1 MRIRLTLRRDPAEAK
16 DLAVTVDGL
25 ATVAD
30 IAVELWTAD
39 PERRGT
45 PAPPNLTLSIDEAFV
60 AGGMKGNVL
69 NRSDNLLE
77 SGLRPGSVVSLTQV
91 SEQFAVPGANR
102 GPAAAT
108 LRILTGP
115 DVGQEFSLP
124 TGTSYIGRGRDVD
137 IRLSDPMTSKRHA
150 RITVG
155 ETVEI
160 VDTNSANGLIMDGL
174 PVTRATLNSSD
185 TLMLG
190 DTTVAVVSLSRN
202 QAAAP
207 TSPLVDFNRS
217 PRVVPRFET
226 PKRVLPAGPKR
237 PDNHPFPFI
246 MLIAPL
252 MMGTVLWIATQNAMS
267 AMFMAMMPLFI
278 VGHYVDQRMR
288 SKRERKEQLKQ
299 FRESMAAF
307 RRDITELQ
315 HVERSVRL
323 QEAPSVSDTVD
334 SIYKLGPLL
343 WTHRPEHGG
352 FLGIRF
358 GLGTLPSRVP
368 LEEPGSNDT
377 EPEFMQEIQ
386 DCIKQFQIIE
396 GVPVVS
402 QLRSAGSFGLAGAR
416 GLVDDVARGVVLQAV
431 GLHSPAEVVVTAITS
446 AQSKDRWGWLQW
458 LPHVGSG
465 HSPLN
470 GDHLAAGSASGS
482 TLLARLEDLIEQREA
497 AAKTQGPQARSAIEA
512 DKEELPGPV
521 LPSVLV
527 IVEDD
532 APVDRGRLTR
542 LVERGPDSGVHV
554 MWVATS
560 VQSLPAACRDFM
572 VVDGDHGT
580 TTGQVRLGRH
590 TYPVSCESLDAELAQ
605 QLARMLS
612 PVVDVGKPVDDES
625 DLPRAVSYA
634 TLIGK
639 DFMDNP
645 QAVADRWK
653 ENNSV
658 RATAVPN
665 RKDNGTLRA
674 LVGSKGVEPLYLDLK
689 NEGPHALVGG
699 TTGAGKSEFLQSWV
713 MGMAAAYS
721 PDRVSFLFVDY
732 KGGAAFADC
741 LHLPHTVG
749 LVTDLSPH
757 LVRRA
762 LTSLRAELHYREHL
776 LNRKKAKDLLGLQ
789 READP
794 EAPPYLIIIVDEFAA
809 LATEVPE
816 FVDGV
821 VDVAAR
827 GRSLGLHLIL
837 ATQRPA
843 GVIKESLRANTNL
856 RVALRMADEDDA
868 TDILGVPTAAYF
880 DPSIPGRGA
889 AKTGPGRIQG
899 FQTGYAGGWTTEK
912 PQRPQIDIVE
922 MAFGSGASWEPPA
935 PENPVKEE
943 PAGPND
949 IARMTA
955 NIIKAADVLAIEAPR
970 KPWLNELA
978 TTYDFSKLPNPRT
991 DERLLL
997 GVADDPAH
1005 QDQPTVFYEPDR
1017 DGNMAIYG
1025 TGGSG
1030 KSAALRGI
1038 AIAAAVTPRGGPVH
1052 VYGIDCGSSGLKML
1066 DELPHVGEVI
1076 SGDDVERVGRLLRW
1090 LRDIADDRSARFAE
1104 VRASTIVEY
1113 RKLSGRPDEKR
1124 IFVLVDG
1131 MSAFRET
1138 YEFSRLSALW
1148 DIFLQLATDG
1158 RPLGIHLVVAGDRP
1172 NSVPASL
1179 LASIQRRLVLRLS
1192 SEDDYMSVDVAKDV
1206 LSKTSPP
1213 GRGLLGNNEV
1223 QLAVLGGNSNL
1234 ALQAREVH
1242 KLAQAMLRQGVEK
1255 APQIERLPD
1264 QVDLDILPAGRPD
1277 TPVIGVDDETLQPA
1291 EILAKGPLLLAGP
1304 PGAGRTVALVTMA
1317 YALRRS
1323 NPNTELVYIGSR
1335 RSAVASL
1342 RVWNRSLVGVDDV
1355 QEALD
1360 DLTEYS
1366 AGNPGSLAI
1375 FIEGLTEF
1383 TDTMAESGLGRLV
1396 TASIKA
1402 DQWVVGESETSTWS
1416 SAWSLAQPFK
1426 SGRRGLLMNPG
1437 DIEGDSLLN
1446 TSLGRISTD
1455 FIPGRG
1461 YIVGRGKVRKLQV
1474 ALPPED
1480 RAYGEPALS
1489 GAGAAGI

>member
-30 IAVELWTAD
+30 VATQLWAAD
-39 PERRGT
+39 PARRGT
-45 PAPPNLTLSIDEAFV
+45 QPPSNLSLRIEEAFAA
-60 AGGMKGNVL
+60 AGLNGSVL
-69 NRSDNLLE
+69 TREDSLLE
-77 SGLRPGSVVSLTQV
+77 SGLRPGSIISLTQV

-108 LRILTGP
+108 LRVLSGP
-115 DVGQEFSLP
+115 DAGREFPLP
-124 TGTSYIGRGRDVD
+124 SGTSYIGRDRDADV
-137 IRLSDPMTSKRHA
+137 RLADPLTSKRHA

-160 VDTNSANGLIMDGL
+160 VDTNSANGLLMDGL

-185 TLMLG
+185 TVTLG
-190 DTTVAVVSLSRN
+190 DTTVSVVSLGGS
-202 QAAAP
+202 QGAAP
-207 TSPLVDFNRS
+207 SSPLIEFNRS
-217 PRVVPRFET
+217 PRVVPRFE
-226 PKRVLPAGPKR
+226 PHKRTLPAGPKR
-237 PDNHPFPFI
+237 QEHHPFPYI
-246 MLIAPL
+246 MLVAPL
-252 MMGTVLWIATQNAMS
+252 MMGAVLFAVTQNMMS
-267 AMFMAMMPLFI
+267 VIFVLMMPLFV
-278 VGHYVDQRMR
+278 VGHYVDQKMQSR
-288 SKRERKEQLKQ
+288 RERKEQLKS
-299 FRESMAAF
+299 FRAAMAAF
-307 RRDITELQ
+307 REDITALQ
-315 HVERSVRL
+315 QVERSVRL

-334 SIYKLGPLL
+334 SIYNLGPLL

-352 FLGIRF
+352 FLGLRF
-358 GLGTLPSRVP
+358 GLGTAPSRIQF
-368 LEEPGSNDT
+368 EEPHSNET
-377 EPEFMQEIQ
+377 EPEFMAEIQ
-386 DCIKQFQIIE
+386 QCIAQFASIE

-416 GLVDDVARGVVLQAV
+416 GLVDDVARGMVLQLV
-431 GLHSPAEVVVTAITS
+431 GLHSPAEVVLTAITS
-446 AQSKDRWGWLQW
+446 AQSRDRWEWLQW
-458 LPHVGSG
+458 LPQAGSG
-465 HSPLN
+465 HSPLS
-470 GDHLAAGSASGS
+470 GDHLAAGPAGG
-482 TLLARLEDLIEQREA
+482 TALLAKLEDLIDQREA
-497 AAKTQGPQARSAIEA
+497 GAQSPRPALRPGIAAGLGQGDAEVPGPQ
-512 DKEELPGPV
+512 LPT
-521 LPSVLV
+521 VLV
-527 IVEDD
+527 VVEDD

-542 LVERGPDSGVHV
+542 VLERGPDAGVHV
-554 MWVATS
+554 IWVAAS
-560 VQSLPAACRDFM
+560 VQQLPAACRDFM
-572 VVDGDHGT
+572 AVDGEHGT

-590 TYPVSCESLDAELAQ
+590 TFPVSCESLDAGLAA
-605 QLARMLS
+605 QLARMLA
-612 PVVDVGKPVDDES
+612 PVVDVGKPLEDDS

-639 DFMDNP
+639 DFLDNP
-645 QAVADRWK
+645 QAVADRWS

-658 RATAVPN
+658 HRSAKPN
-665 RKDNGTLRA
+665 RKDNGSLRA
-674 LVGSKGVEPLYLDLK
+674 LVGSKGIEPFYLDLK

-762 LTSLRAELHYREHL
+762 LTSLRAELHHREKL
-776 LNRKKAKDLLGLQ
+776 LNRKKAKDLLELQ
-789 READP
+789 RQADP
-794 EAPPYLIIIVDEFAA
+794 DAPPYLVIIVDEFAA

-868 TDILGVPTAAYF
+868 VDILGVPTAAYF

-912 PQRPQIDIVE
+912 PQRPQIDVVE
-922 MAFGSGASWEPPA
+922 MAFGSGAAWAAPA
-935 PENPVKEE
+935 DAVPEQEQ

-955 NIIKAADVLAIEAPR
+955 NILKAADVLGIEPPR
-970 KPWLNELA
+970 KPWLDELA
-978 TTYDFSKLPNPRT
+978 TTYDFSRLPNPRT

-997 GVADDPAH
+997 GVADDPAR
-1005 QDQPTVFYEPDR
+1005 QDQPTVLYEPDR

-1038 AIAAAVTPRGGPVH
+1038 AIAAAVTPRGGPVN
-1052 VYGIDCGSSGLKML
+1052 VYGIDCGSSGLNML
-1066 DELPHVGEVI
+1066 AALPHVGEII

-1090 LRDIADDRSARFAE
+1090 LRDLADDRSARYAD

-1113 RKLSGRPDEKR
+1113 RRLANMPDEKR

-1138 YEFSRLSALW
+1138 YEYSKLSALW

-1158 RPLGIHLVVAGDRP
+1158 RPLGIHLVVTGDRP
-1172 NSVPASL
+1172 NAVPPSL

-1192 SEDDYMSVDVAKDV
+1192 SEEDYLSIDVPRDV
-1206 LSKTSPP
+1206 LGAGSPP
-1213 GRGLLGNNEV
+1213 GRGLLDGLEV

-1234 ALQAREVH
+1234 AVQAREVH
-1242 KLAQAMLRQGVEK
+1242 KLREAMLRQGVER

-1264 QVDLDILPAGRPD
+1264 SVDLDLLPAGSPD
-1277 TPVIGVDDETLQPA
+1277 LPVIGVDDDTLQPA

-1304 PGAGRTVALVTMA
+1304 PGSGRTVALVTLA
-1317 YALRRS
+1317 HALRRS
-1323 NPNTELVYIGSR
+1323 NPGVELIYLGSR
-1335 RSAVASL
+1335 RSAAASL
-1342 RVWNRSLVGVDDV
+1342 KLWDRSLVGADDV
-1355 QEALD
+1355 EEALD
-1360 DLTEYS
+1360 ELVDYAT
-1366 AGNPGSLAI
+1366 GTPGKLAI

-1383 TDTMAESGLGRLV
+1383 TDTLAESGLLRLV

-1402 DQWVVGESETSTWS
+1402 DQWVVGESESSTWS

-1426 SGRRGLLMNPG
+1426 SGRRGLLLNPG
-1437 DIEGDSLLN
+1437 DIEGDSLLS
-1446 TSLGRISTD
+1446 TSLGRISGD
-1455 FIPGRG
+1455 FLPGRG

-1474 ALPPED
+1474 ALPPEN
-1480 RAYGEPALS
+1480 RS
-1489 GAGAAGI
+1489 

>member
-1 MRIRLTLRRDPAEAK
+1 MRIRLTLRREPAETK

-30 IAVELWTAD
+30 IATQLWVAD
-39 PERRGT
+39 PDRKGSA
-45 PAPPNLTLSIDEAFV
+45 APENLSLRIDEAFV
-60 AGGMKGNVL
+60 GGGIRGNVL
-69 NRSDNLLE
+69 TRTDNLLE
-77 SGLRPGSVVSLTQV
+77 SGLRPGSVISLAEV
-91 SEQFAVPGANR
+91 SEHFDAPGANR

-108 LRILTGP
+108 LRILSGP

-124 TGTSYIGRGRDVD
+124 SGTSYIGRDRDVD
-137 IRLSDPMTSKRHA
+137 IRLSDPLTSKRHA

-155 ETVEI
+155 ESVEI
-160 VDTNSANGLIMDGL
+160 VDTNSANGLLMDGL

-185 TLMLG
+185 TVTLG
-190 DTTVAVVSLSRN
+190 ETTVTVVPLGHHH
-202 QAAAP
+202 AAAP

-217 PRVVPRFET
+217 PRVVPRFDA
-226 PKRVLPAGPKR
+226 PKRVPPAGPKR
-237 PDNHPFPFI
+237 PDHQAFPYI
-246 MLIAPL
+246 MLMAPL
-252 MMGTVLWIATQNAMS
+252 LMGGIMFAVTRNMLSVIFMM
-267 AMFMAMMPLFI
+267 MMPLFI
-278 VGHYVDQRMR
+278 VGHYVDQKVQSRR
-288 SKRERKEQLKQ
+288 KQKEQLKQ

-307 RRDITELQ
+307 REDITELQ
-315 HVERSVRL
+315 LVERAVRL

-343 WTHRPEHGG
+343 WTHRPEHLG
-352 FLGIRF
+352 FLGLRF
-358 GLGTLPSRVP
+358 GLGTGPSRIMF
-368 LEEPGSNDT
+368 EEPSSNDT
-377 EPEFMQEIQ
+377 EAEYMREIQ
-386 DCIKQFQIIE
+386 DCLKQFRDIE

-402 QLRSAGSFGLAGAR
+402 QLRTSGAFGVAGAR
-416 GLVDDVARGVVLQAV
+416 GLVDDVARGMVLQFV
-431 GLHSPAEVVVTAITS
+431 GLHSPAEAVVTAVTS
-446 AQSKDRWGWLQW
+446 AQSRQRWDWLQW

-465 HSPLN
+465 HSPLP

-482 TLLARLEDLIEQREA
+482 SLLARLEDLLDAREA
-497 AAKTQGPQARSAIEA
+497 LAKRDAPQPRGVIDPAKHEVPA
-512 DKEELPGPV
+512 PV
-521 LPSVLV
+521 LPAVLV

-542 LVERGPDSGVHV
+542 LAERGPDSGVHV
-554 MWVATS
+554 MWVATDI
-560 VQSLPAACRDFM
+560 QALPAACRDFM
-572 VVDGDHGT
+572 VVDGENGT

-590 TYPVSCESLDAELAQ
+590 TYPVSCESLDAELAA
-605 QLARMLS
+605 QLARMLA
-612 PVVDVGKPVDDES
+612 PVVDVGKPVTDDS

-639 DFMDNP
+639 DFLDNP
-645 QAVADRWK
+645 QAVAERWE

-658 RATAVPN
+658 HASAVPN

-674 LVGSKGVEPLYLDLK
+674 LVGSKGIEPLYLDLK

-741 LHLPHTVG
+741 LNLPHTVG
-749 LVTDLSPH
+749 LVTDLSQH

-762 LTSLRAELHYREHL
+762 LTSLRAELRYREHL
-776 LNRKKAKDLLGLQ
+776 LNRKKAKDLLALQ

-837 ATQRPA
+837 ATQRPS
-843 GVIKESLRANTNL
+843 GVIKDSLRANTNL

-868 TDILGVPTAAYF
+868 TDILGVPDAAYF

-899 FQTGYAGGWTTEK
+899 FQTGYAGGWTTDK

-922 MAFGSGASWEPPA
+922 MAFGSGQSWEAPA
-935 PENPVKEE
+935 PKKPVKEA

-949 IARMTA
+949 IARMTT
-955 NIIKAADVLAIEAPR
+955 NIVRAAESLAIRPPR
-970 KPWLNELA
+970 KPWLDELA

-997 GVADDPAH
+997 GVADHPTR
-1005 QDQPTVFYEPDR
+1005 QDQPTVFYEPDK
-1017 DGNMAIYG
+1017 DGNMAIFG

-1052 VYGIDCGSSGLKML
+1052 IYGIDCGSSGLKML
-1066 DELPHVGEVI
+1066 DELPHVGEI
-1076 SGDDVERVGRLLRW
+1076 IDGDDVERVGRLLRL
-1090 LRDIADDRSARFAE
+1090 LRDIADERSARFAD

-1113 RKLSGRPDEKR
+1113 RNLASRPDEKR
-1124 IFVLVDG
+1124 IFVLLDG

-1138 YEFSRLSALW
+1138 YEYSRLSALW

-1158 RPLGIHLVVAGDRP
+1158 RPLGIHLVITGDRP

-1192 SEDDYMSVDVAKDV
+1192 SEDDYMSMDVPKDV
-1206 LSKTSPP
+1206 LSASSPP
-1213 GRGLLGNNEV
+1213 GRGLLDGLEV

-1242 KLAQAMLRQGVEK
+1242 KLSQAMLRQGLDQ
-1255 APQIERLPD
+1255 APRIQRLPD
-1264 QVDLDILPAGRPD
+1264 QVDLDLLPAGSPD
-1277 TPVIGVDDETLQPA
+1277 LPVIGVDDETLQPA
-1291 EILAKGPLLLAGP
+1291 EIVAKGPLLLAGP
-1304 PGAGRTVALVTMA
+1304 PGAGRTVALVSLA

-1323 NPNTELVYIGSR
+1323 NPDTELIYIGSR

-1342 RVWNRSLVGVDDV
+1342 PLWNRSVVGP
-1355 QEALD
+1355 D
-1360 DLTEYS
+1360 DLSEVVEDLVEHS
-1366 AGNPGSLAI
+1366 SGNPGQVAI

-1383 TDTMAESGLGRLV
+1383 TDTVAESGISQLV
-1396 TASIKA
+1396 TASVKA
-1402 DQWVVGESETSTWS
+1402 DQWVIGESETSTWS
-1416 SAWSLAQPFK
+1416 SAWSLSQPFK

-1437 DIEGDSLLN
+1437 DIEGDSLLS
-1446 TSLGRISTD
+1446 TSLGRVSPE

-1461 YIVGRGKVRKLQV
+1461 YIVGRGKARKLQV
-1474 ALPPED
+1474 ALPPENRD
-1480 RAYGEPALS
+1480 
-1489 GAGAAGI
+1489 

>member
-16 DLAVTVDGL
+16 DLAVTVDGR

-30 IAVELWTAD
+30 IATELWTAD
-39 PERRGT
+39 PARRQE
-45 PAPPNLTLSIDEAFV
+45 PAPPNLSLRIDEAFV
-60 AGGMKGNVL
+60 AGGMRGIVL
-69 NRSDNLLE
+69 DRADNLLE

-91 SEQFAVPGANR
+91 SDQFGNPNDAGPAADR

-108 LRILTGP
+108 LRIVSGP
-115 DVGQEFSLP
+115 DVGREFSLP
-124 TGTSYIGRGRDVD
+124 SGTSYIGRDRNVDV
-137 IRLSDPMTSKRHA
+137 RLTDPLTSKRHA

-155 ETVEI
+155 EGIEI
-160 VDTNSANGLIMDGL
+160 VDTNSANGLQMDGL

-185 TLMLG
+185 TITLG
-190 DTTVAVVSLSRN
+190 DTGLTVVPLARSG
-202 QAAAP
+202 AAAP

-217 PRVVPRFET
+217 PRVVPRFA
-226 PKRVLPAGPKR
+226 PGKRVPPAGPKR
-237 PDNHPFPFI
+237 QDHHPFPYI

-252 MMGTVLWIATQNAMS
+252 MMGAVLFAVTQSLLSML
-267 AMFMAMMPLFI
+267 FMLMMPLFI
-278 VGHYVDQRMR
+278 VGHYVDQKLQN
-288 SKRERKEQLKQ
+288 KRERKEQLKQ
-299 FRESMAAF
+299 FREAMAAF
-307 RRDITELQ
+307 RQDTTELQ
-315 HVERSVRL
+315 RVERAVRL

-343 WTHRPEHGG
+343 WTHRPEHSG
-352 FLGIRF
+352 FLALRF
-358 GLGTLPSRVP
+358 GLGTVPSRIP
-368 LEEPGSNDT
+368 FEEPNIAET
-377 EPEFMQEIQ
+377 ETEYRREIE
-386 DCIKQFQIIE
+386 DCLDQFRQIE

-402 QLRSAGSFGLAGAR
+402 QLRSAGSFGLAGPR
-416 GLVDDVARGVVLQAV
+416 GLVDDVARGVVLQLV
-431 GLHSPAEVVVTAITS
+431 GLHSPAEVAVAAITS
-446 AQSKDRWGWLQW
+446 ARSRERWNWLQW
-458 LPHVGSG
+458 LPHVGSS
-465 HSPLN
+465 HSPLG
-470 GDHLAAGSASGS
+470 GDHLAAGSAGGTS
-482 TLLARLEDLIEQREA
+482 LLARIEDLVELREA
-497 AAKTQGPQARSAIEA
+497 AMRSQGPAQGPAQRAGVLEETA
-512 DKEELPGPV
+512 DVPPPV

-542 LVERGPDSGVHV
+542 LVERGPDTGVHV
-554 MWVATS
+554 LWVAAG
-560 VQSLPAACRDFM
+560 VESLPAACRDFM
-572 VVDGDHGT
+572 AVDGEHGT

-590 TYPVSCESLDAELAQ
+590 TYPVSCESLDAELAG

-612 PVVDVGKPVDDES
+612 PVVDAGKPLEDDS
-625 DLPRAVSYA
+625 NLPRAVSYA
-634 TLIGK
+634 ALVGK
-639 DFMDNP
+639 DFLDNP
-645 QAVADRWK
+645 EAVAERWQ

-658 RATAVPN
+658 RSTAVAN
-665 RKDNGTLRA
+665 RKDNGSLRA
-674 LVGSKGVEPLYLDLK
+674 LVGSKGVEPLHLDLK

-713 MGMAAAYS
+713 MGMATAYS

-741 LHLPHTVG
+741 VNLPHTVG

-776 LNRKKAKDLLGLQ
+776 LNRKKAKDLLALQ

-794 EAPPYLIIIVDEFAA
+794 EAPPYLVIVVDEFAA

-868 TDILGVPTAAYF
+868 TDILGVPDAAYF

-889 AKTGPGRIQG
+889 AKTGPGRVQG
-899 FQTGYAGGWTTEK
+899 FQTGYAGGWTTER

-922 MAFGSGASWEPPA
+922 MAFGSGPAWETPA
-935 PENPVKEE
+935 PDTAVQEE

-955 NIIKAADVLAIEAPR
+955 NVIAAADLLAIEPPR
-970 KPWLNELA
+970 KPWLNQLA
-978 TTYDFSKLPNPRT
+978 TTYDFSLLPNPRT

-1005 QDQPTVFYEPDR
+1005 QDQPTVFYAPDK

-1052 VYGIDCGSSGLKML
+1052 VYGIDCGSAGLKML
-1066 DELPHVGEVI
+1066 EELPHVGGI
-1076 SGDDVERVGRLLRW
+1076 IDGDDVERVGRLLRW
-1090 LRDIADDRSARFAE
+1090 LRDLAEDRASRFAE
-1104 VRASTIVEY
+1104 VRASTIGEY
-1113 RKLSGRPDEKR
+1113 RKLAGLPDEKR

-1131 MSAFRET
+1131 MSAFREA
-1138 YEFSRLSALW
+1138 YEYSKLSGLW
-1148 DIFLQLATDG
+1148 DLFLQLATDG
-1158 RPLGIHLVVAGDRP
+1158 RPLGIHLVVTGDRP
-1172 NSVPASL
+1172 NSVPTSL

-1192 SEDDYMSVDVAKDV
+1192 AEDDYLTMDVPKDV
-1206 LSKTSPP
+1206 LVQASPP
-1213 GRGLLGNNEV
+1213 GRGLLGGHEV

-1242 KLAQAMLRQGVEK
+1242 KLSEAMLRQGVER
-1255 APQIERLPD
+1255 APRIERLPE
-1264 QVDLDILPAGRPD
+1264 QIDLDILPAGLPD
-1277 TPVIGVDDETLQPA
+1277 LPVIGVDDETLQPA
-1291 EILAKGPLLLAGP
+1291 TLMAKGPLLLAGP

-1323 NPNTELVYIGSR
+1323 NPDTELVYLAAR
-1335 RSAVASL
+1335 KSAVASL
-1342 RVWNRSLVGVDDV
+1342 PVWDRSLVGADDV
-1355 QEALD
+1355 EEAVEALTD
-1360 DLTEYS
+1360 HAS
-1366 AGNPGSLAI
+1366 ANPGKVAI

-1383 TDTMAESGLGRLV
+1383 TDTLAESGIERLV
-1396 TASIKA
+1396 AASIKA

-1426 SGRRGLLMNPG
+1426 SGRRGLLINPG
-1437 DIEGDSLLN
+1437 DIDGDSLLN
-1446 TSLGRISTD
+1446 TSLGRVGAD

-1461 YIVGRGKVRKLQV
+1461 YTVGRGKVRKLQI
-1474 ALPPED
+1474 ALPPEN
-1480 RAYGEPALS
+1480 RQ
-1489 GAGAAGI
+1489 

>member
-1 MRIRLTLRRDPAEAK
+1 MRIRLTLRRDPADAK

-30 IAVELWTAD
+30 IATELWTAD
-39 PERRGT
+39 PGRRGE
-45 PAPPNLTLSIDEAFV
+45 PAPHNLSLRIDEAFV
-60 AGGMKGNVL
+60 AGGMRGIVL
-69 NRSDNLLE
+69 NRTDNLLE

-91 SEQFAVPGANR
+91 SEQFGVPGAGSGPAAGR

-108 LRILTGP
+108 LRILSGP
-115 DVGQEFSLP
+115 DVGREFSLP
-124 TGTSYIGRGRDVD
+124 SGTSYIGRDRDVD
-137 IRLSDPMTSKRHA
+137 VRLTDPLTSKRHA

-155 ETVEI
+155 ESVEI
-160 VDTNSANGLIMDGL
+160 VDTNSANGLQMDGL

-185 TLMLG
+185 TVTLG
-190 DTTVAVVSLSRN
+190 DTELTVVPLARSG
-202 QAAAP
+202 AAAP

-217 PRVVPRFET
+217 PRVVPRFN
-226 PKRVLPAGPKR
+226 PSKRVPPAGPKR
-237 PDNHPFPFI
+237 QEHHAFPYI

-252 MMGTVLWIATQNAMS
+252 MMGAVLFAVTQSLISML
-267 AMFMAMMPLFI
+267 FMLMMPLFI
-278 VGHYVDQRMR
+278 VGHYVDQKLQA
-288 SKRERKEQLKQ
+288 KRERKEQLKE

-307 RRDITELQ
+307 RLDTTELQ
-315 HVERSVRL
+315 RVERAVRL

-343 WTHRPEHGG
+343 WTHRPEHQG
-352 FLGIRF
+352 FLGLRF
-358 GLGTLPSRVP
+358 GLGTVPSRVP
-368 LEEPGSNDT
+368 FEEPNFSET
-377 EPEFMQEIQ
+377 ETEYRREVE
-386 DCIKQFQIIE
+386 DCLAQFREIE

-402 QLRSAGSFGLAGAR
+402 QLRSSGSFGLAGSR
-416 GLVDDVARGVVLQAV
+416 GLVDDVARGMVVQLV
-431 GLHSPAEVVVTAITS
+431 GLHSPAEVAVAAITS
-446 AQSKDRWGWLQW
+446 TRSRERWNWLQW
-458 LPHVGSG
+458 LPHVGSS
-465 HSPLN
+465 HSPLA

-482 TLLARLEDLIEQREA
+482 GLLARLEDLLDLREA
-497 AAKTQGPQARSAIEA
+497 ALQSSGPAHRPGIHGETA
-512 DKEELPGPV
+512 DVPAPV

-527 IVEDD
+527 IIEDD

-554 MWVATS
+554 LWVAAG
-560 VQSLPAACRDFM
+560 VEALPAACRDFM
-572 VVDGDHGT
+572 AVDGEHGT

-590 TYPVSCESLDAELAQ
+590 TYPVSCESLDADLAG

-612 PVVDVGKPVDDES
+612 PVVDAGKPLEDDS
-625 DLPRAVSYA
+625 NLPRAVSYA
-634 TLIGK
+634 ALIGK
-639 DFMDNP
+639 DFLDNP
-645 QAVADRWK
+645 QAVAERWQ

-658 RATAVPN
+658 RTTAVAN
-665 RKDNGTLRA
+665 RKDNGSLRA
-674 LVGSKGVEPLYLDLK
+674 LVGSKGIEPLYLDLK

-713 MGMAAAYS
+713 MGMATAYS

-762 LTSLRAELHYREHL
+762 LTSLRAELHYRERL
-776 LNRKKAKDLLGLQ
+776 LNRKKAKDLLALQ

-794 EAPPYLIIIVDEFAA
+794 DAPPYLVIVVDEFAA

-868 TDILGVPTAAYF
+868 TDILGVPDAAYF

-899 FQTGYAGGWTTEK
+899 FQTGYAGGWTTER

-922 MAFGSGASWEPPA
+922 MAFGSGPAWATPA
-935 PENPVKEE
+935 PESPVRDE
-943 PAGPND
+943 PSGPND

-955 NIIKAADVLAIEAPR
+955 NVIRAADLLAIRPPR

-978 TTYDFSKLPNPRT
+978 MTYDFSLLPNPRT

-997 GVADDPAH
+997 GVADDPAR
-1005 QDQPTVFYEPDR
+1005 QDQPTVFYEPDK

-1052 VYGIDCGSSGLKML
+1052 IYGIDCGSAGLKML
-1066 DELPHVGEVI
+1066 DELPHVGEI
-1076 SGDDVERVGRLLRW
+1076 IDGDDVERVGRLLRW
-1090 LRDIADDRSARFAE
+1090 LRDLAEDRSARFAE

-1113 RKLSGRPDEKR
+1113 RRLAAMPDEKR

-1138 YEFSRLSALW
+1138 YEYSRLSALW
-1148 DIFLQLATDG
+1148 DLFLQLATDG
-1158 RPLGIHLVVAGDRP
+1158 RPLGIHLVVTGDRP
-1172 NSVPASL
+1172 NSVPPSL

-1192 SEDDYMSVDVAKDV
+1192 SEDDYMTMDVPKDV
-1206 LSKTSPP
+1206 LGKASPP
-1213 GRGLLGNNEV
+1213 GRGLLGSHEV

-1242 KLAQAMLRQGVEK
+1242 KLSEAMLRQGVEK
-1255 APQIERLPD
+1255 APQIERLPE
-1264 QVDLDILPAGRPD
+1264 QVDLDVLPAGRPD
-1277 TPVIGVDDETLQPA
+1277 LPVIGVDDETLQPA
-1291 EILAKGPLLLAGP
+1291 AIMARGPLLLAGP
-1304 PGAGRTVALVTMA
+1304 PGAGRTVALVTLA

-1323 NPNTELVYIGSR
+1323 NPGTELVYIASR
-1335 RSAVASL
+1335 KSAVASL
-1342 RVWNRSLVGVDDV
+1342 PVWDRSLVGPDDV
-1355 QEALD
+1355 EEAVEALTD
-1360 DLTEYS
+1360 HSS
-1366 AGNPGSLAI
+1366 ANPGKLAI

-1383 TDTMAESGLGRLV
+1383 TGTLAESGVERLV
-1396 TASIKA
+1396 AASIKA

-1426 SGRRGLLMNPG
+1426 SGRRGLLINPG

-1446 TSLGRISTD
+1446 TSLGRVSTD

-1461 YIVGRGKVRKLQV
+1461 YIVGRGKVRKLQI
-1474 ALPPED
+1474 ALPPES
-1480 RAYGEPALS
+1480 RK
-1489 GAGAAGI
+1489 

>member
-1 MRIRLTLRRDPAEAK
+1 MRIRLTLRRDPAETK

-25 ATVAD
+25 ATVSD
-30 IAVELWTAD
+30 IATQLWAAD
-39 PERRGT
+39 PDRKGT
-45 PAPPNLTLSIDEAFV
+45 PAPDNLSLRIDEAFV
-60 AGGMKGNVL
+60 AGGMRGNVL
-69 NRSDNLLE
+69 TRTDNLLE

-91 SEQFAVPGANR
+91 SEHFDVPGASR

-108 LRILTGP
+108 LRVLSGP

-124 TGTSYIGRGRDVD
+124 SGTSYIGRDRDVD
-137 IRLSDPMTSKRHA
+137 VRLSDPLTSKRHA

-155 ETVEI
+155 ESIEI
-160 VDTNSANGLIMDGL
+160 VDTNSANGLLMDGL

-185 TLMLG
+185 TVTLG
-190 DTTVAVVSLSRN
+190 ETTVTVVPLGRN
-202 QAAAP
+202 HAAAP

-217 PRVVPRFET
+217 PRVVPRFDA
-226 PKRVLPAGPKR
+226 PKRVPPAGPKR
-237 PDNHPFPFI
+237 PDPHPFPYI
-246 MLIAPL
+246 MLVAPL
-252 MMGTVLWIATQNAMS
+252 VMGAVLFALTRNVIS
-267 AMFMAMMPLFI
+267 VVFMAMMPLFI
-278 VGHYVDQRMR
+278 VGHYVDQRMQSR
-288 SKRERKEQLKQ
+288 RQQKEQLKQ
-299 FRESMAAF
+299 FRASMAAF
-307 RRDITELQ
+307 RQDITELQ
-315 HVERSVRL
+315 HVERAVRL

-343 WTHRPEHGG
+343 WTHRPEHNG
-352 FLGIRF
+352 FLGLRF
-358 GLGTLPSRVP
+358 GLGTAPSRIIF
-368 LEEPGSNDT
+368 EEPSNNDT
-377 EPEFMQEIQ
+377 EVEYMREIQ
-386 DCIKQFQIIE
+386 DCLKQFKDIE

-402 QLRSAGSFGLAGAR
+402 QLRTAGSFGVAGAR
-416 GLVDDVARGVVLQAV
+416 GLVDDVARGMVLQLV
-431 GLHSPAEVVVTAITS
+431 GLHSPAEAVVTAITS
-446 AQSKDRWGWLQW
+446 AQSRERWNWLQW

-465 HSPLN
+465 HSPLS

-482 TLLARLEDLIEQREA
+482 SLLARLEDLLDAREA
-497 AAKTQGPQARSAIEA
+497 AAGRSGPDLRPGLDP
-512 DKEELPGPV
+512 DKMEIPEPMLPA
-521 LPSVLV
+521 VLV

-542 LVERGPDSGVHV
+542 LAERGPDSGVHV
-554 MWVATS
+554 MWVATDI
-560 VQSLPAACRDFM
+560 QSLPAACRDFM

-590 TYPVSCESLDAELAQ
+590 TYPVSCESLDADLAG

-612 PVVDVGKPVDDES
+612 PVVDVGKPISDDS

-639 DFMDNP
+639 DFLDNP
-645 QAVADRWK
+645 QAVAERWT

-658 RATAVPN
+658 HATAVAN

-741 LHLPHTVG
+741 LQLPHTVG
-749 LVTDLSPH
+749 LVTDLSQH

-762 LTSLRAELHYREHL
+762 LTSLRAELHHREHL
-776 LNRKKAKDLLGLQ
+776 LNRKKAKDLLALQ

-794 EAPPYLIIIVDEFAA
+794 DAPPYLIIIVDEFAA

-843 GVIKESLRANTNL
+843 GVIKDSLRANTNL

-868 TDILGVPTAAYF
+868 SDILGVPDAAYF
-880 DPSIPGRGA
+880 DPAIPGRGA

-922 MAFGSGASWEPPA
+922 MAFGSGPAWDLPA
-935 PENPVKEE
+935 PEKPVRED

-955 NIIKAADVLAIEAPR
+955 NIVKAAESLAIRPPR
-970 KPWLNELA
+970 KPWLDELA
-978 TTYDFSKLPNPRT
+978 KTYDFSRLPNPRT

-997 GVADDPAH
+997 GVADDPAR
-1005 QDQPTVFYEPDR
+1005 QDQPTVFYEPDK

-1066 DELPHVGEVI
+1066 EQLPHVGEVI
-1076 SGDDVERVGRLLRW
+1076 SGDDVERVGRLLRL
-1090 LRDIADDRSARFAE
+1090 LRDIADERSARFAE
-1104 VRASTIVEY
+1104 VRAATIVEY
-1113 RKLSGRPDEKR
+1113 RKLAGRPDEKR

-1138 YEFSRLSALW
+1138 YEYSRLSALW

-1158 RPLGIHLVVAGDRP
+1158 RPLGIHLIVTGDRP
-1172 NSVPASL
+1172 NAVPTSL

-1192 SEDDYMSVDVAKDV
+1192 SEDDYLSMDVPRDV
-1206 LSKTSPP
+1206 LSSTSPP
-1213 GRGLLGNNEV
+1213 GRGLLGGYEV
-1223 QLAVLGGNSNL
+1223 QLAVLGGDSNL

-1242 KLAQAMLRQGVEK
+1242 KLSEAMLRQGLDR
-1255 APQIERLPD
+1255 APRIQRLPE
-1264 QVDLDILPAGRPD
+1264 QVDLDVLPAGSPD
-1277 TPVIGVDDETLQPA
+1277 LPVIGVDDETLQPA
-1291 EILAKGPLLLAGP
+1291 EIMAKGPLLLSGP
-1304 PGAGRTVALVTMA
+1304 PGSGRTVALVTLA

-1323 NPNTELVYIGSR
+1323 NPDTELVYIGSR

-1342 RVWNRSLVGVDDV
+1342 PIWNRSVVG
-1355 QEALD
+1355 AD
-1360 DLTEYS
+1360 DLAAVMEDLVEHS
-1366 AGNPGSLAI
+1366 SGNPGKLAI

-1383 TDTMAESGLGRLV
+1383 TDTVAESGVSQLV

-1402 DQWVVGESETSTWS
+1402 DQWVIGESETSTWS
-1416 SAWSLAQPFK
+1416 SAWSLSQPFK
-1426 SGRRGLLMNPG
+1426 SGRRGLLVNPG

-1446 TSLGRISTD
+1446 TSIGRVSPE

-1461 YIVGRGKVRKLQV
+1461 YIVGRGKARKLQI
-1474 ALPPED
+1474 ALPPENRD
-1480 RAYGEPALS
+1480 
-1489 GAGAAGI
+1489 

>member
-1 MRIRLTLRRDPAEAK
+1 MRIRLTLRRDPAAAK

-30 IAVELWTAD
+30 IATQLWAAD
-39 PERRGT
+39 PARRGT
-45 PAPPNLTLSIDEAFV
+45 LPPSTLSLSIEEAFA
-60 AGGMKGNVL
+60 AGGMKGTVL
-69 NRSDNLLE
+69 DRRDNLLE
-77 SGLRPGSVVSLTQV
+77 SGLRPGSIVSLTQV
-91 SEQFAVPGANR
+91 SEQFGTPGANR

-108 LRILTGP
+108 LRVLSGP
-115 DVGQEFSLP
+115 DVGREFSLP
-124 TGTSYIGRGRDVD
+124 SGTSYIGRDRDVD
-137 IRLSDPMTSKRHA
+137 LRLTDPLTSKRHA

-160 VDTNSANGLIMDGL
+160 VDTNSANGLLMDGL

-185 TLMLG
+185 TVTLG
-190 DTTVAVVSLSRN
+190 DTTVSVVSLGTGHSS
-202 QAAAP
+202 AP
-207 TSPLVDFNRS
+207 SSPLIDFNRS
-217 PRVVPRFET
+217 PRVVPRFE
-226 PKRVLPAGPKR
+226 PQKRMLPAGPKR
-237 PDNHPFPFI
+237 QEPHAFPYI
-246 MLIAPL
+246 MLLAPL
-252 MMGTVLWIATQNAMS
+252 MMGGILFAVTQNVLS
-267 AMFMAMMPLFI
+267 VVFMMMMPLFI
-278 VGHYVDQRMR
+278 VGHYVDQLLQT
-288 SKRERKEQLKQ
+288 KRETKIQLKQ

-307 RRDITELQ
+307 RQDITRLQ
-315 HVERSVRL
+315 NVERSVRL

-334 SIYKLGPLL
+334 SIYQLGPLL
-343 WTHRPEHGG
+343 WTHRPEHTG
-352 FLGIRF
+352 FLGLRF
-358 GLGTLPSRVP
+358 GLGTSPSRI
-368 LEEPGSNDT
+368 LFEEPNSNDT
-377 EPEFMQEIQ
+377 EAQYMQEIQ
-386 DCIKQFQIIE
+386 ECMAQFRDVE

-402 QLRSAGSFGLAGAR
+402 QLRSAGSFGLAGSR
-416 GLVDDVARGVVLQAV
+416 GLVDDVARGMILQLV
-431 GLHSPAEVVVTAITS
+431 GLHSPAEVVLTAITS
-446 AQSKDRWGWLQW
+446 AQSKERWGWLQW

-465 HSPLN
+465 HSPLA
-470 GDHLAAGSASGS
+470 GDHLAAGPAGGSA
-482 TLLARLEDLIEQREA
+482 LLSRIEDLIETREA
-497 AAKTQGPQARSAIEA
+497 AAQGPRPALRPGVDPLAAEVSAPL
-512 DKEELPGPV
+512 LPT
-521 LPSVLV
+521 VLV

-542 LVERGPDSGVHV
+542 MLERGPDAGVHV
-554 MWVATS
+554 MWVASS
-560 VQSLPAACRDFM
+560 VQQLPAACRDFM
-572 VVDGDHGT
+572 AVDGEHGT

-590 TYPVSCESLDAELAQ
+590 TFPVSCESLDAGLAG

-612 PVVDVGKPVDDES
+612 PVIDVGKPLEDDS

-639 DFMDNP
+639 DFLDSP
-645 QAVADRWK
+645 AAVAERWT

-658 RATAVPN
+658 RASAVPN

-674 LVGSKGVEPLYLDLK
+674 LVGSKGIEPLYLDLK

-741 LHLPHTVG
+741 LQLPHTVG
-749 LVTDLSPH
+749 LVTDLSQH

-762 LTSLRAELHYREHL
+762 LTSLRAELHYRERL
-776 LNRKKAKDLLGLQ
+776 LNRKKAKDLLELQ

-794 EAPPYLIIIVDEFAA
+794 DAPPYLVIIVDEFAA

-868 TDILGVPTAAYF
+868 VDILGVPTAAYF

-912 PQRPQIDIVE
+912 PQRPQIEIVE
-922 MAFGSGASWEPPA
+922 MAFGSGPAWAAPA
-935 PENPVKEE
+935 PGTPVKEE

-955 NIIKAADVLAIEAPR
+955 NIVRAADVLSIEPPR
-970 KPWLNELA
+970 KPWLDELA
-978 TTYDFSKLPNPRT
+978 TSYDFSRLPNPRT

-1017 DGNMAIYG
+1017 DGNMAVYG

-1030 KSAALRGI
+1030 KSAALLGI
-1038 AIAAAVTPRGGPVH
+1038 AIAAAITPRGGPVN
-1052 VYGIDCGSSGLKML
+1052 VYGIDCGSAGLKML
-1066 DELPHVGEVI
+1066 DELPHVGEII

-1090 LRDIADDRSARFAE
+1090 LRELADDRSARYSE

-1113 RKLSGRPDEKR
+1113 RTLADRPAEKR

-1131 MSAFRET
+1131 MSAFREA
-1138 YEFSRLSALW
+1138 YEYSRLSALW

-1158 RPLGIHLVVAGDRP
+1158 RPLGIHLVVSGDRP

-1192 SEDDYMSVDVAKDV
+1192 SEDDYLSMDVPKDV
-1206 LSKTSPP
+1206 LGAASPP
-1213 GRGLLGNNEV
+1213 GRGLLGNLEV

-1234 ALQAREVH
+1234 AVQAREVH
-1242 KLAQAMLRQGVEK
+1242 KLSEAMLRQGVER

-1264 QVDLDILPAGRPD
+1264 QIDLEILPAGGPD
-1277 TPVIGVDDETLQPA
+1277 LPVIGVDDETLQPA

-1304 PGAGRTVALVTMA
+1304 PGSGRTVALVTLA

-1323 NPNTELVYIGSR
+1323 NPGVELIYVGSR
-1335 RSAVASL
+1335 RSAAATL
-1342 RVWNRSLVGVDDV
+1342 KIWDRSVVGADDV
-1355 QEALD
+1355 EEAIDELVD
-1360 DLTEYS
+1360 YS
-1366 AGNPGSLAI
+1366 TGTPGKLAI

-1383 TDTMAESGLGRLV
+1383 TDTGAESGIERLV

-1402 DQWVVGESETSTWS
+1402 EQWVVGESETSTWS
-1416 SAWSLAQPFK
+1416 SAWSLGQPFK
-1426 SGRRGLLMNPG
+1426 SGRRGLLLNPG
-1437 DIEGDSLLN
+1437 DIDGDSLLS
-1446 TSLGRISTD
+1446 TPLGRISTE

-1461 YIVGRGKVRKLQV
+1461 YIVGRGKVRKLQI
-1474 ALPPED
+1474 ALPPGN
-1480 RAYGEPALS
+1480 RN
-1489 GAGAAGI
+1489 

>member
-1 MRIRLTLRRDPAEAK
+1 
-16 DLAVTVDGL
+16 
-25 ATVAD
+25 
-30 IAVELWTAD
+30 
-39 PERRGT
+39 
-45 PAPPNLTLSIDEAFV
+45 
-60 AGGMKGNVL
+60 
-69 NRSDNLLE
+69 
-77 SGLRPGSVVSLTQV
+77 
-91 SEQFAVPGANR
+91 
-102 GPAAAT
+102 
-108 LRILTGP
+108 
-115 DVGQEFSLP
+115 
-124 TGTSYIGRGRDVD
+124 
-137 IRLSDPMTSKRHA
+137 
-150 RITVG
+150 
-155 ETVEI
+155 
-160 VDTNSANGLIMDGL
+160 
-174 PVTRATLNSSD
+174 
-185 TLMLG
+185 
-190 DTTVAVVSLSRN
+190 
-202 QAAAP
+202 
-207 TSPLVDFNRS
+207 
-217 PRVVPRFET
+217 
-226 PKRVLPAGPKR
+226 
-237 PDNHPFPFI
+237 
-246 MLIAPL
+246 
-252 MMGTVLWIATQNAMS
+252 
-267 AMFMAMMPLFI
+267 
-278 VGHYVDQRMR
+278 
-288 SKRERKEQLKQ
+288 
-299 FRESMAAF
+299 
-307 RRDITELQ
+307 
-315 HVERSVRL
+315 
-323 QEAPSVSDTVD
+323 
-334 SIYKLGPLL
+334 
-343 WTHRPEHGG
+343 
-352 FLGIRF
+352 
-358 GLGTLPSRVP
+358 
-368 LEEPGSNDT
+368 
-377 EPEFMQEIQ
+377 
-386 DCIKQFQIIE
+386 
-396 GVPVVS
+396 
-402 QLRSAGSFGLAGAR
+402 
-416 GLVDDVARGVVLQAV
+416 VVL
-431 GLHSPAEVVVTAITS
+431 TAITS
-446 AQSKDRWGWLQW
+446 AQSKERWEWLQW

-465 HSPLN
+465 HSPLS
-470 GDHLAAGSASGS
+470 GDHLAAGPAGGSA
-482 TLLARLEDLIEQREA
+482 LLSRLEDLIDQREA
-497 AAKTQGPQARSAIEA
+497 ASQTPRPALRPGVDPLST
-512 DKEELPGPV
+512 DLPEPL
-521 LPSVLV
+521 LPTVLV
-527 IVEDD
+527 VVEDD

-542 LVERGPDSGVHV
+542 VLERGPDSGVHV

-560 VQSLPAACRDFM
+560 VQQLPAACRDFM
-572 VVDGDHGT
+572 AVDGDHGT

-590 TYPVSCESLDAELAQ
+590 TFPVSCESLDPGLAA

-612 PVVDVGKPVDDES
+612 PVIDVGKPLEDES

-639 DFMDNP
+639 DFLDSP
-645 QAVADRWK
+645 AAVAERWT

-658 RATAVPN
+658 RASAKPN

-674 LVGSKGVEPLYLDLK
+674 LVGSKGIEPLYLDLK

-749 LVTDLSPH
+749 LVTDLSQH

-762 LTSLRAELHYREHL
+762 LTSLRAELHYRERL
-776 LNRKKAKDLLGLQ
+776 LNRKKAKDLLELQ

-868 TDILGVPTAAYF
+868 IDILGVPTAAYF
-880 DPSIPGRGA
+880 DPAIPGRGA

-912 PQRPQIDIVE
+912 PQRPQIEIVE
-922 MAFGSGASWEPPA
+922 MAFGSGPAWAAPA
-935 PENPVKEE
+935 PETPVQEE
-943 PAGPND
+943 AAGPND

-955 NIIKAADVLAIEAPR
+955 NIIRAADVLSIEPPR
-970 KPWLNELA
+970 KPWLDELA
-978 TTYDFSKLPNPRT
+978 TSYDFSLLPNPRT

-1038 AIAAAVTPRGGPVH
+1038 AIAAAVTPRGGPVN

-1066 DELPHVGEVI
+1066 DELPHVGEI
-1076 SGDDVERVGRLLRW
+1076 INGDDVERVGRLLRW
-1090 LRDIADDRSARFAE
+1090 LRDLADDRSARYSE

-1113 RKLSGRPDEKR
+1113 RELADRPAEKR

-1131 MSAFRET
+1131 MSAFREA
-1138 YEFSRLSALW
+1138 YEYSKLSALW

-1158 RPLGIHLVVAGDRP
+1158 RPLGIHLVVSGDRP

-1192 SEDDYMSVDVAKDV
+1192 SEDDYLSMDVPKDV
-1206 LSKTSPP
+1206 LGQASPP
-1213 GRGLLGNNEV
+1213 GRGLLGNLEV

-1234 ALQAREVH
+1234 AVQAREVH
-1242 KLAQAMLRQGVEK
+1242 KLSEAMLRQGVER
-1255 APQIERLPD
+1255 APQIERLPE
-1264 QVDLDILPAGRPD
+1264 QIDLDILPAGSPD
-1277 TPVIGVDDETLQPA
+1277 LPVIGVDDETLLPA

-1304 PGAGRTVALVTMA
+1304 PGSGRTVALVTLA

-1323 NPNTELVYIGSR
+1323 NPGVELVYIGSR
-1335 RSAVASL
+1335 RSTAAAL
-1342 RVWNRSLVGVDDV
+1342 KLWDRSVVGADNVEEAIDELVD
-1355 QEALD
+1355 
-1360 DLTEYS
+1360 YS
-1366 AGNPGSLAI
+1366 TGTPGKLAI
-1375 FIEGLTEF
+1375 FIEGLTDF
-1383 TDTMAESGLGRLV
+1383 TDTGAESGIERLV

-1402 DQWVVGESETSTWS
+1402 EQWVVGESETSTWS

-1426 SGRRGLLMNPG
+1426 SGRRGLLLNPG
-1437 DIEGDSLLN
+1437 DIDGDSLLS

-1474 ALPPED
+1474 ALPPEN
-1480 RAYGEPALS
+1480 RN
-1489 GAGAAGI
+1489 

>member
-1 MRIRLTLRRDPAEAK
+1 MRIRLTLRRDPADAK

-30 IAVELWTAD
+30 IATQLWAAD
-39 PERRGT
+39 PARRGT
-45 PAPPNLTLSIDEAFV
+45 PPPPNLSLSIEEAFA
-60 AGGMKGNVL
+60 AGGRKGSVL
-69 NRSDNLLE
+69 DRKDNLLE
-77 SGLRPGSVVSLTQV
+77 SGLRPGSIVALTQL
-91 SEQFAVPGANR
+91 SEQFATPGMSR

-108 LRILTGP
+108 LRVLSGP
-115 DVGQEFSLP
+115 DVGREFSLP
-124 TGTSYIGRGRDVD
+124 SGTSYIGRDRDVD
-137 IRLSDPMTSKRHA
+137 IRLTDPLTSKRHA

-160 VDTNSANGLIMDGL
+160 VDTNSANGLLMDGL
-174 PVTRATLNSSD
+174 PVLRATLNSSD
-185 TLMLG
+185 TVALG
-190 DTTVAVVSLSRN
+190 DTTVSVVSLGTGHSSS
-202 QAAAP
+202 P
-207 TSPLVDFNRS
+207 SSPLIDFNRS
-217 PRVVPRFET
+217 PRVVPRFELQ
-226 PKRVLPAGPKR
+226 KRMLPAGPR
-237 PDNHPFPFI
+237 RQEHHAFPYI
-246 MLIAPL
+246 MLLAPL
-252 MMGTVLWIATQNAMS
+252 MMGGILFAVTQNVLS
-267 AMFMAMMPLFI
+267 VVFMLMMPLFI
-278 VGHYVDQRMR
+278 VGHYVDQKLQA
-288 SKRERKEQLKQ
+288 KRERKEQLKQ
-299 FRESMAAF
+299 FRESLAAF
-307 RRDITELQ
+307 RTDITRLQ
-315 HVERSVRL
+315 NVERSVRL

-343 WTHRPEHGG
+343 WTHRPEHTG
-352 FLGIRF
+352 FLGLRF
-358 GLGTLPSRVP
+358 GLGTAPSRIQF
-368 LEEPGSNDT
+368 EEPNSNDT
-377 EPEFMQEIQ
+377 EAEYMAEIQ
-386 DCIKQFQIIE
+386 ECMAQFRDIE
-396 GVPVVS
+396 GVPIVS
-402 QLRSAGSFGLAGAR
+402 QLRSAGSFGLAGSR
-416 GLVDDVARGVVLQAV
+416 GLVDDVARGMVLQLV
-431 GLHSPAEVVVTAITS
+431 GLHSPAEVVVAAITS
-446 AQSKDRWGWLQW
+446 AQSKERWEWLQW

-465 HSPLN
+465 HSPLS
-470 GDHLAAGSASGS
+470 GDHLAAGPAGGSA
-482 TLLARLEDLIEQREA
+482 LLSRLEDLIDQREA
-497 AAKTQGPQARSAIEA
+497 ASQAPRPALRPGV
-512 DKEELPGPV
+512 DPLGTDLPEPL
-521 LPSVLV
+521 LPTVLV
-527 IVEDD
+527 VVEDD

-542 LVERGPDSGVHV
+542 VLERGPDSGVHV
-554 MWVATS
+554 MWVASS
-560 VQSLPAACRDFM
+560 VQQLPAACRDFM
-572 VVDGDHGT
+572 AVDGDHGT

-590 TYPVSCESLDAELAQ
+590 AFPVSCESLDAGLAA
-605 QLARMLS
+605 QLARMLA
-612 PVVDVGKPVDDES
+612 PVVDVGKPLEDDS

-639 DFMDNP
+639 DFLDNP
-645 QAVADRWK
+645 AAVAERWT

-658 RATAVPN
+658 RASAVPN

-674 LVGSKGVEPLYLDLK
+674 LVGSKGIEPLYLDLK

-762 LTSLRAELHYREHL
+762 LTSLRAELHHRERL
-776 LNRKKAKDLLGLQ
+776 LNRKKAKDLLELQ

-794 EAPPYLIIIVDEFAA
+794 DAPPYLIIIVDEFAA

-856 RVALRMADEDDA
+856 RVALRMADVDDA
-868 TDILGVPTAAYF
+868 IDILGVPTAAYF

-922 MAFGSGASWEPPA
+922 MAFGSGPAWAAPA
-935 PENPVKEE
+935 PGTPVQEE
-943 PAGPND
+943 AAGLND

-955 NIIKAADVLAIEAPR
+955 NIIRAADVLSIDPPR
-970 KPWLNELA
+970 KPWLDELA
-978 TTYDFSKLPNPRT
+978 TTYDFSRLPNPRT

-1038 AIAAAVTPRGGPVH
+1038 AIAAAVTPRGGPVN

-1066 DELPHVGEVI
+1066 DGLPHVGEI
-1076 SGDDVERVGRLLRW
+1076 INGDDVERVGRLLRW
-1090 LRDIADDRSARFAE
+1090 LRDLADDRAARYSE

-1113 RKLSGRPDEKR
+1113 RTLAEQPEEKR

-1131 MSAFRET
+1131 MSAFREA
-1138 YEFSRLSALW
+1138 YEYSNLSALW

-1158 RPLGIHLVVAGDRP
+1158 RPLGIHLVVSGDRP

-1192 SEDDYMSVDVAKDV
+1192 SEDDYLSMDVPKDV
-1206 LSKTSPP
+1206 LGQASPP
-1213 GRGLLGNNEV
+1213 GRGLLGNLEV

-1234 ALQAREVH
+1234 AVQAREVH
-1242 KLAQAMLRQGVEK
+1242 KLTEAMLRQGVER

-1264 QVDLDILPAGRPD
+1264 QIDLDILPAGSPD
-1277 TPVIGVDDETLQPA
+1277 LPVIGVDDETLQPA
-1291 EILAKGPLLLAGP
+1291 GILAKGPLLLAGP
-1304 PGAGRTVALVTMA
+1304 PGSGRTVALVTLA

-1323 NPNTELVYIGSR
+1323 NPGVELLYIGSR
-1335 RSAVASL
+1335 RSAAASL
-1342 RVWNRSLVGVDDV
+1342 KLWDRSVVGPDDV
-1355 QEALD
+1355 EEAIDELVD
-1360 DLTEYS
+1360 YS
-1366 AGNPGSLAI
+1366 TGTPGKLAI
-1375 FIEGLTEF
+1375 FIEGLTDF
-1383 TDTMAESGLGRLV
+1383 TDTGAESGIERLI

-1402 DQWVVGESETSTWS
+1402 EQWVVGESETSTWS

-1426 SGRRGLLMNPG
+1426 SGRRGLLLNPG
-1437 DIEGDSLLN
+1437 DIEGDSLLS
-1446 TSLGRISTD
+1446 TSLGRVSTD

-1474 ALPPED
+1474 ALPPEN
-1480 RAYGEPALS
+1480 RN
-1489 GAGAAGI
+1489 

>member
-1 MRIRLTLRRDPAEAK
+1 MRIRLTLRRDPADAK

-30 IAVELWTAD
+30 IATQLWAAD
-39 PERRGT
+39 PARRGT
-45 PAPPNLTLSIDEAFV
+45 PPPSNLSLSIEEAFA
-60 AGGMKGNVL
+60 AGGMKGSIL
-69 NRSDNLLE
+69 DRTDNLLE
-77 SGLRPGSVVSLTQV
+77 SGLRPGSIVSLTQL
-91 SEQFAVPGANR
+91 SEQFATPGVSR

-108 LRILTGP
+108 LRVLSGP
-115 DVGQEFSLP
+115 DVGREFSLP
-124 TGTSYIGRGRDVD
+124 SGTSYIGRGRDVD
-137 IRLSDPMTSKRHA
+137 VRLTDPLTSKRHA

-160 VDTNSANGLIMDGL
+160 VDTNSANGLLMDGL
-174 PVTRATLNSSD
+174 PVTRAMLNSSD
-185 TLMLG
+185 TVALG
-190 DTTVAVVSLSRN
+190 DTTVSVVSLGTGHSS
-202 QAAAP
+202 AP
-207 TSPLVDFNRS
+207 SSPLIDFNRS
-217 PRVVPRFET
+217 PRVVPRFEQQ
-226 PKRVLPAGPKR
+226 KRMLPAGPKR
-237 PDNHPFPFI
+237 QEHHAFPYI
-246 MLIAPL
+246 MMLAPL
-252 MMGTVLWIATQNAMS
+252 MMGGILFAVTQNVLS
-267 AMFMAMMPLFI
+267 VVFMLMMPLFI
-278 VGHYVDQRMR
+278 VGHYVDQKLQA
-288 SKRERKEQLKQ
+288 KRERKEQLKQ

-307 RRDITELQ
+307 RTDITRLQ
-315 HVERSVRL
+315 NVERSVRL

-343 WTHRPEHGG
+343 WTHRPEHTG
-352 FLGIRF
+352 FLGLRF
-358 GLGTLPSRVP
+358 GLGTAPSRIQF
-368 LEEPGSNDT
+368 EEPGNNET
-377 EPEFMQEIQ
+377 EADYMAEIQ
-386 DCIKQFQIIE
+386 ACLAQFRDVE
-396 GVPVVS
+396 GVPIVS
-402 QLRSAGSFGLAGAR
+402 QLRSAGSFGLAGSR
-416 GLVDDVARGVVLQAV
+416 GLVDDVARGMVLQLV
-431 GLHSPAEVVVTAITS
+431 GLHSPAEVVVAAITS
-446 AQSKDRWGWLQW
+446 AQSKERWEWLQW

-465 HSPLN
+465 HSPLS
-470 GDHLAAGSASGS
+470 GDHLAAGPAGGSA
-482 TLLARLEDLIEQREA
+482 LLSRLEDLIDQREA
-497 AAKTQGPQARSAIEA
+497 ASRTPHPALRPGVDPLSSDLAEPL
-512 DKEELPGPV
+512 LPT
-521 LPSVLV
+521 LLV
-527 IVEDD
+527 VVEDD

-542 LVERGPDSGVHV
+542 VLERGPDSGVHV
-554 MWVATS
+554 MWVASS
-560 VQSLPAACRDFM
+560 VQQLPAACRDFM
-572 VVDGDHGT
+572 AVDGENGT

-590 TYPVSCESLDAELAQ
+590 TFPVSCESLDAGLAA
-605 QLARMLS
+605 QLARMLT
-612 PVVDVGKPVDDES
+612 PVVDVGKPLEDDS

-639 DFMDNP
+639 DFLDNP
-645 QAVADRWK
+645 AAVAERWT
-653 ENNSV
+653 ENNSI
-658 RATAVPN
+658 RASAVPN

-674 LVGSKGVEPLYLDLK
+674 LVGSKGIEPLYLDLK

-762 LTSLRAELHYREHL
+762 LTSLRAELHHRERL
-776 LNRKKAKDLLGLQ
+776 LNRKKAKDLLELQ

-868 TDILGVPTAAYF
+868 IDILGVPTAAYF
-880 DPSIPGRGA
+880 DPAIPGRGA

-912 PQRPQIDIVE
+912 PQRPQIEIVE
-922 MAFGSGASWEPPA
+922 MAFGSGPAWAAPA
-935 PENPVKEE
+935 PETPVKEE
-943 PAGPND
+943 AAGLND

-955 NIIKAADVLAIEAPR
+955 NIIRAADVLSIEPPR
-970 KPWLNELA
+970 KPWLDELA
-978 TTYDFSKLPNPRT
+978 TTYDFSRLPNPRT

-1038 AIAAAVTPRGGPVH
+1038 AIAAAVTPRGGPVN

-1066 DELPHVGEVI
+1066 DGLPHVGEI
-1076 SGDDVERVGRLLRW
+1076 INGDDVERVGRLLRW
-1090 LRDIADDRSARFAE
+1090 LRDLADDRAARYSE

-1113 RKLSGRPDEKR
+1113 RTLADQPAEKR

-1131 MSAFRET
+1131 MSAFREA
-1138 YEFSRLSALW
+1138 YEYSKLSALW

-1158 RPLGIHLVVAGDRP
+1158 RPLGIHLVISGDRP

-1192 SEDDYMSVDVAKDV
+1192 SEDDYLSMDVPKDV
-1206 LSKTSPP
+1206 LGQASPP
-1213 GRGLLGNNEV
+1213 GRGLLGNLEV

-1234 ALQAREVH
+1234 AVQAREVH
-1242 KLAQAMLRQGVEK
+1242 KLSEAMLRQGVER

-1264 QVDLDILPAGRPD
+1264 QVDLDILPAGSPD
-1277 TPVIGVDDETLQPA
+1277 LPVIGVDDETLQPA

-1304 PGAGRTVALVTMA
+1304 PGAGRTVALVTLA

-1323 NPNTELVYIGSR
+1323 NPGVELIYVGSR
-1335 RSAVASL
+1335 RSAAASL
-1342 RVWNRSLVGVDDV
+1342 KLWDRSVVGADDV
-1355 QEALD
+1355 EETIDELVD
-1360 DLTEYS
+1360 YS
-1366 AGNPGSLAI
+1366 TGTPGKLAI
-1375 FIEGLTEF
+1375 FIEGLTDF
-1383 TDTMAESGLGRLV
+1383 TDTGAESGIERLV

-1426 SGRRGLLMNPG
+1426 SGRRGLLLNPG
-1437 DIEGDSLLN
+1437 DIDGDSLLS

-1455 FIPGRG
+1455 FVPGRG

-1474 ALPPED
+1474 ALPPEN
-1480 RAYGEPALS
+1480 RN
-1489 GAGAAGI
+1489 

>member
-1 MRIRLTLRRDPAEAK
+1 MRIRLTLRRDPAETK

-30 IAVELWTAD
+30 IATQLWVAD
-39 PERRGT
+39 PDRKGST
-45 PAPPNLTLSIDEAFV
+45 APDNLSLRIDEAFV
-60 AGGMKGNVL
+60 GGGIRGNIL
-69 NRSDNLLE
+69 SRTDNLLE
-77 SGLRPGSVVSLTQV
+77 SGLRPGSVVSLAEV
-91 SEQFAVPGANR
+91 SEHFSAPGANR

-108 LRILTGP
+108 LRILSGP

-124 TGTSYIGRGRDVD
+124 SGTSYIGRDRDVD
-137 IRLSDPMTSKRHA
+137 IRLSDPLTSKRHA

-155 ETVEI
+155 ESVEI
-160 VDTNSANGLIMDGL
+160 VDTNSANGLLMDGL

-185 TLMLG
+185 TVTLG
-190 DTTVAVVSLSRN
+190 ETTVTVVPLGHN
-202 QAAAP
+202 HAAAP

-217 PRVVPRFET
+217 PRVVPRFDA
-226 PKRVLPAGPKR
+226 PKRVPPAGPKR
-237 PDNHPFPFI
+237 PDPQAFPFI
-246 MLIAPL
+246 MLMAPL
-252 MMGTVLWIATQNAMS
+252 LMGGILFAVTRNMLSVIFMM
-267 AMFMAMMPLFI
+267 MMPLFI
-278 VGHYVDQRMR
+278 VGHFVDQKMQT
-288 SKRERKEQLKQ
+288 KRKQKEQLKQ
-299 FRESMAAF
+299 FRGSMAAF
-307 RRDITELQ
+307 RQAITELQ
-315 HVERSVRL
+315 HVERAVRL

-343 WTHRPEHGG
+343 WTHRPEHLG
-352 FLGIRF
+352 FLGLRF
-358 GLGTLPSRVP
+358 GLGTSPSRIMF
-368 LEEPGSNDT
+368 EEPNNNDT
-377 EPEFMQEIQ
+377 EAEYMREIQ
-386 DCIKQFQIIE
+386 DCLKQFRDIE

-402 QLRSAGSFGLAGAR
+402 QLRTAGAFGVAGAR
-416 GLVDDVARGVVLQAV
+416 GLVDDVARGMVLQFV
-431 GLHSPAEVVVTAITS
+431 GLHSPAEAVVTAITS
-446 AQSKDRWGWLQW
+446 AQSRQRWDWLQW

-465 HSPLN
+465 HSPLS

-482 TLLARLEDLIEQREA
+482 SLLARLEDLLDAREA
-497 AAKTQGPQARSAIEA
+497 MAKRSAPDARGVIDPA
-512 DKEELPGPV
+512 RHELAAPV
-521 LPSVLV
+521 LPAVLV

-542 LVERGPDSGVHV
+542 LAERGPDSGVHV
-554 MWVATS
+554 MWVATEI
-560 VQSLPAACRDFM
+560 QALPAACRDFM
-572 VVDGDHGT
+572 VVDGDNGT

-590 TYPVSCESLDAELAQ
+590 TYPVSCESLDAELAA
-605 QLARMLS
+605 QLARMLA
-612 PVVDVGKPVDDES
+612 PVVDVGKPVTDDS

-639 DFMDNP
+639 DFLDNP
-645 QAVADRWK
+645 QAVAERWE

-658 RATAVPN
+658 HASAVPN

-674 LVGSKGVEPLYLDLK
+674 LVGSKGIEPLYLDLK

-741 LHLPHTVG
+741 LSLPHTVG
-749 LVTDLSPH
+749 LVTDLSQH

-776 LNRKKAKDLLGLQ
+776 LNRKKAKDLLALQ

-794 EAPPYLIIIVDEFAA
+794 EAPPYLVIIVDEFAA

-843 GVIKESLRANTNL
+843 GVIKDSLRANTNL
-856 RVALRMADEDDA
+856 RVALRMADEEDA
-868 TDILGVPTAAYF
+868 TDILGVPDAAYF
-880 DPSIPGRGA
+880 DPSVPGRGA

-899 FQTGYAGGWTTEK
+899 FQTGYAGGWTTDK

-922 MAFGSGASWEPPA
+922 MAFGSGQSWEAPA
-935 PENPVKEE
+935 PEKPVKEA

-955 NIIKAADVLAIEAPR
+955 NIIRAAESLAIRPPR
-970 KPWLNELA
+970 KPWLDELA

-997 GVADDPAH
+997 GVADDPAR
-1005 QDQPTVFYEPDR
+1005 QEQPTVFYEPDK

-1052 VYGIDCGSSGLKML
+1052 MYGIDCGSSGLKML
-1066 DELPHVGEVI
+1066 DGLPHVGEI
-1076 SGDDVERVGRLLRW
+1076 IDGDDVERVGRLLRL
-1090 LRDIADDRSARFAE
+1090 LRDIADERSSRYAD

-1113 RKLSGRPDEKR
+1113 RSLADRPDEKR
-1124 IFVLVDG
+1124 IFVLLDG

-1138 YEFSRLSALW
+1138 YEYSSLSSLW

-1158 RPLGIHLVVAGDRP
+1158 RPLGIHLVITGDRP

-1192 SEDDYMSVDVAKDV
+1192 SEDDYLSMNVPRDV
-1206 LSKTSPP
+1206 LSSSSPP
-1213 GRGLLGNNEV
+1213 GRGLLGGLEV

-1242 KLAQAMLRQGVEK
+1242 KLSQAMLRQGLDP
-1255 APQIERLPD
+1255 APKIQRLPE
-1264 QVDLDILPAGRPD
+1264 QVDLDLLPAGSPD
-1277 TPVIGVDDETLQPA
+1277 LPVIGVDDETLQPA
-1291 EILAKGPLLLAGP
+1291 EIMAKGPLLLAGP
-1304 PGAGRTVALVTMA
+1304 PGAGRTVALVSLA

-1323 NPNTELVYIGSR
+1323 NPDTELVYIGSR

-1342 RVWNRSLVGVDDV
+1342 PLWNRSIVGADDLSGMV
-1355 QEALD
+1355 E
-1360 DLTEYS
+1360 DLTEHS
-1366 AGNPGSLAI
+1366 SGNPGKVAF

-1383 TDTMAESGLGRLV
+1383 TDTVAESGVAQLV
-1396 TASIKA
+1396 TASLKA
-1402 DQWVVGESETSTWS
+1402 DQWVIGESETSTWS

-1426 SGRRGLLMNPG
+1426 SGRRGLLVNPG
-1437 DIEGDSLLN
+1437 DIEGDSLLS
-1446 TSLGRISTD
+1446 TSLGRVSPQ

-1461 YIVGRGKVRKLQV
+1461 YIVGRGKARKLQI
-1474 ALPPED
+1474 ALPPENRD
-1480 RAYGEPALS
+1480 
-1489 GAGAAGI
+1489 

>member
-1 MRIRLTLRRDPAEAK
+1 MRIRLTLRRDPADAK

-30 IAVELWTAD
+30 IATQLWAAD
-39 PERRGT
+39 PARRGT
-45 PAPPNLTLSIDEAFV
+45 PPPSTLSLSIEEAFA
-60 AGGMKGNVL
+60 AGGMKGSIL
-69 NRSDNLLE
+69 DRKDNLLE
-77 SGLRPGSVVSLTQV
+77 SGLRPGSIVSLTQL
-91 SEQFAVPGANR
+91 SEQFETPGANR

-108 LRILTGP
+108 LRVLSGP
-115 DVGQEFSLP
+115 DVGREFSLP
-124 TGTSYIGRGRDVD
+124 SGTSYIGRDRDVD
-137 IRLSDPMTSKRHA
+137 IRLTDPLTSKRHA

-160 VDTNSANGLIMDGL
+160 VDTNSANGLLMDGL

-185 TLMLG
+185 TVALG
-190 DTTVAVVSLSRN
+190 DTTVSVVSLGTGHSS
-202 QAAAP
+202 AP
-207 TSPLVDFNRS
+207 SSPLIDFNRS
-217 PRVVPRFET
+217 PRVVPRFEQQ
-226 PKRVLPAGPKR
+226 KRMLPAGPKR
-237 PDNHPFPFI
+237 QEHHAFPFI
-246 MLIAPL
+246 MLLAPL
-252 MMGTVLWIATQNAMS
+252 MMGGILFAVTRNVLS
-267 AMFMAMMPLFI
+267 VVFMLMMPLFI
-278 VGHYVDQRMR
+278 VGHYVDQKLQA
-288 SKRERKEQLKQ
+288 KRERKEQLKQ

-307 RRDITELQ
+307 RTDITRLQ
-315 HVERSVRL
+315 NVERSVRL

-343 WTHRPEHGG
+343 WTHRPEHTG
-352 FLGIRF
+352 FLGLRF
-358 GLGTLPSRVP
+358 GLGTAPSRIQF
-368 LEEPGSNDT
+368 EEPNSNDT
-377 EPEFMQEIQ
+377 EAEYMAEIQ
-386 DCIKQFQIIE
+386 ECMAQFRDIE
-396 GVPVVS
+396 GVPIVS
-402 QLRSAGSFGLAGAR
+402 QLRSAGSFGLAGSR
-416 GLVDDVARGVVLQAV
+416 GLVDDVARGLVLQLV
-431 GLHSPAEVVVTAITS
+431 GLHSPAEVVLAAITS
-446 AQSKDRWGWLQW
+446 AQSKERWEWLQW

-465 HSPLN
+465 HSPLS
-470 GDHLAAGSASGS
+470 GDHLAAGPAGGSA
-482 TLLARLEDLIEQREA
+482 LLSRLEDLIDQREA
-497 AAKTQGPQARSAIEA
+497 ASQTPRPALRPGVDPLNM
-512 DKEELPGPV
+512 DLPEPL
-521 LPSVLV
+521 LPTVLV
-527 IVEDD
+527 VVEDD

-542 LVERGPDSGVHV
+542 VLERGPDSGVHV
-554 MWVATS
+554 MWVASS
-560 VQSLPAACRDFM
+560 VQQLPAACRDFM
-572 VVDGDHGT
+572 AVDGDHGT

-590 TYPVSCESLDAELAQ
+590 AFPVSCESLDAGLAA
-605 QLARMLS
+605 QLARMLT
-612 PVVDVGKPVDDES
+612 PVVDVGKPLEDDS

-639 DFMDNP
+639 DFLDNP
-645 QAVADRWK
+645 AAVAERWT

-658 RATAVPN
+658 RASAVPN

-674 LVGSKGVEPLYLDLK
+674 LVGSKGIEPLYLDLK

-762 LTSLRAELHYREHL
+762 LTSLRAELHHRERL
-776 LNRKKAKDLLGLQ
+776 LNRKKAKDLLELQ

-856 RVALRMADEDDA
+856 RVALRMADVDDA
-868 TDILGVPTAAYF
+868 IDILGVPTAAYF

-912 PQRPQIDIVE
+912 PQRPQIEIVE
-922 MAFGSGASWEPPA
+922 MAFGSGPAWAAPA
-935 PENPVKEE
+935 PETPVKEE
-943 PAGPND
+943 AAGLND

-955 NIIKAADVLAIEAPR
+955 NIIKAADVLSIDPPR
-970 KPWLNELA
+970 KPWLDELA
-978 TTYDFSKLPNPRT
+978 TTYDFSRLPNPRT

-1038 AIAAAVTPRGGPVH
+1038 AIAAAVTPRGGPVN

-1066 DELPHVGEVI
+1066 DELPHVGEI
-1076 SGDDVERVGRLLRW
+1076 INGDDVERVGRLLRW
-1090 LRDIADDRSARFAE
+1090 LRDLADDRAARYSE

-1113 RKLSGRPDEKR
+1113 RTIAERPEEKR

-1131 MSAFRET
+1131 MSAFREA
-1138 YEFSRLSALW
+1138 YEYSKLSALW

-1158 RPLGIHLVVAGDRP
+1158 RPLGIHLVVSGDRP

-1192 SEDDYMSVDVAKDV
+1192 SEDDYLSMDVPKDV
-1206 LSKTSPP
+1206 LGQASPP
-1213 GRGLLGNNEV
+1213 GRGLLGNLEV

-1234 ALQAREVH
+1234 AVQAREVH
-1242 KLAQAMLRQGVEK
+1242 KLTEAMLRQGVER

-1264 QVDLDILPAGRPD
+1264 QIDLDILPAGSPD
-1277 TPVIGVDDETLQPA
+1277 LPVIGVDDETLQPA

-1304 PGAGRTVALVTMA
+1304 PGSGRTVALVTLA

-1323 NPNTELVYIGSR
+1323 NPGVELLYIGSR
-1335 RSAVASL
+1335 RSAAASL
-1342 RVWNRSLVGVDDV
+1342 KLWDRSMVGPDDV
-1355 QEALD
+1355 EEAIDELVD
-1360 DLTEYS
+1360 YS
-1366 AGNPGSLAI
+1366 TGTPGKLAI
-1375 FIEGLTEF
+1375 FIEGLTDF
-1383 TDTMAESGLGRLV
+1383 TDTGAESGIERLI

-1402 DQWVVGESETSTWS
+1402 EQWVVGESETSTWS

-1426 SGRRGLLMNPG
+1426 SGRRGLLLNPG
-1437 DIEGDSLLN
+1437 DIEGDSLLS
-1446 TSLGRISTD
+1446 TSLGRVSTD

-1474 ALPPED
+1474 ALPPEN
-1480 RAYGEPALS
+1480 RN
-1489 GAGAAGI
+1489 

>member
-30 IAVELWTAD
+30 IATELWAAD
-39 PERRGT
+39 PARRGT
-45 PAPPNLTLSIDEAFV
+45 PAPANLSLRIEEAFA
-60 AGGMKGNVL
+60 AGGSTGTVL
-69 NRSDNLLE
+69 NREDGLLE
-77 SGLRPGSVVSLTQV
+77 SGLRPGSIISLTQV

-108 LRILTGP
+108 LRILSGP
-115 DVGQEFSLP
+115 DVGREFPLP
-124 TGTSYIGRGRDVD
+124 SGTSYVGRDRDVD
-137 IRLSDPMTSKRHA
+137 IRLTDPLTSKRHA

-155 ETVEI
+155 ESIEI
-160 VDTNSANGLIMDGL
+160 VDTNSANGLLMDGL
-174 PVTRATLNSSD
+174 PVTRATLTSSD
-185 TLMLG
+185 TVTLG
-190 DTTVAVVSLSRN
+190 DTTVSVVSLGGS
-202 QAAAP
+202 QGSAP
-207 TSPLVDFNRS
+207 SSPLIDFNRS
-217 PRVVPRFET
+217 PRVVPRFE
-226 PKRVLPAGPKR
+226 PRKRTVPSGPTR
-237 PDNHPFPFI
+237 QERQPFPYI

-252 MMGTVLWIATQNAMS
+252 MMGAVVFAVTQNMMS
-267 AMFMAMMPLFI
+267 VIFMLMMPLFV
-278 VGHYVDQRMR
+278 VGHYMDQKMQSR
-288 SKRERKEQLKQ
+288 RERKEQLKS
-299 FRESMAAF
+299 FRAAMAAF
-307 RRDITELQ
+307 QADITGLQ
-315 HVERSVRL
+315 KVERAVRL

-343 WTHRPEHGG
+343 WTHRPEHTG
-352 FLGIRF
+352 FLGLRF
-358 GLGTLPSRVP
+358 GLGTAPSRIQF
-368 LEEPGSNDT
+368 EEPQNNETD
-377 EPEFMQEIQ
+377 PEFMAEIQ
-386 DCIKQFQIIE
+386 ECLHRFAEIE
-396 GVPVVS
+396 GVPIVS
-402 QLRSAGSFGLAGAR
+402 QLRTAGSFGLAGSR
-416 GLVDDVARGVVLQAV
+416 GLVDDVARGMVLQLV
-431 GLHSPAEVVVTAITS
+431 GLHSPAEVVLTAITS
-446 AQSKDRWGWLQW
+446 AQSRDRWDWLQW
-458 LPHVGSG
+458 LPHAGSG
-465 HSPLN
+465 HSPLA
-470 GDHLAAGSASGS
+470 GDHLAAGPAGG
-482 TLLARLEDLIEQREA
+482 TALLSRLEDLIDQREA
-497 AAKTQGPQARSAIEA
+497 ASREPAPALRPGFTDRPGETAAEVPAPQ
-512 DKEELPGPV
+512 LPTV
-521 LPSVLV
+521 LLV
-527 IVEDD
+527 VEDD

-542 LVERGPDSGVHV
+542 VLERGPDAGVHV
-554 MWVATS
+554 IWVAAS
-560 VQSLPAACRDFM
+560 VEQLPAACRDFM
-572 VVDGDHGT
+572 AVDGEHGT

-590 TYPVSCESLDAELAQ
+590 TFPVSCESLDAGLAA
-605 QLARMLS
+605 QLARMLA
-612 PVVDVGKPVDDES
+612 PVVDVGKPLEDDS

-639 DFMDNP
+639 DFLDNP
-645 QAVADRWK
+645 QAVADRWS

-658 RATAVPN
+658 HASASPN
-665 RKDNGTLRA
+665 RKDNGSLRA
-674 LVGSKGVEPLYLDLK
+674 LVGSKGIEPLYLDLK

-741 LHLPHTVG
+741 LQLPHTVG

-762 LTSLRAELHYREHL
+762 LTSLRAELHHREKL
-776 LNRKKAKDLLGLQ
+776 LNRKKAKDLLELQ
-789 READP
+789 RRADP

-868 TDILGVPTAAYF
+868 IDILGVPTAAYF

-889 AKTGPGRIQG
+889 VKTGPGRIQG

-912 PQRPQIDIVE
+912 PQRPRIDVVE
-922 MAFGSGASWEPPA
+922 MAFGSGPA
-935 PENPVKEE
+935 WAAPAEADPAAEQ

-949 IARMTA
+949 IARMTQ
-955 NIIKAADVLAIEAPR
+955 NILRAADVLAIDPPR
-970 KPWLNELA
+970 KPWLDELA
-978 TTYDFSKLPNPRT
+978 TTYDFSLLPNPRT

-1038 AIAAAVTPRGGPVH
+1038 AIAAAVTPRGGPVN
-1052 VYGIDCGSSGLKML
+1052 VYGIDCGSAGLRML

-1076 SGDDVERVGRLLRW
+1076 DGDDVERVGRLLRW
-1090 LRDIADDRSARFAE
+1090 LRDLADDRAARFAE

-1113 RKLSGRPDEKR
+1113 RRLSGMADEKR
-1124 IFVLVDG
+1124 IFILVDG
-1131 MSAFRET
+1131 ISAFRET
-1138 YEFSRLSALW
+1138 FEYSKLSGLW

-1158 RPLGIHLVVAGDRP
+1158 RPLGIHLVVTGDRP
-1172 NSVPASL
+1172 NAVPASL

-1192 SEDDYMSVDVAKDV
+1192 SEEDYLSMDVPRDV
-1206 LSKTSPP
+1206 LGAGSPP
-1213 GRGLLGNNEV
+1213 GRGLLGGLEV

-1234 ALQAREVH
+1234 AVQAREVH
-1242 KLAQAMLRQGVEK
+1242 KLREAMLRQGVER

-1264 QVDLDILPAGRPD
+1264 SVDLDLLPAGSPD
-1277 TPVIGVDDETLQPA
+1277 LPVIGVDDETLQPA

-1304 PGAGRTVALVTMA
+1304 PGSGRTVALVTLA
-1317 YALRRS
+1317 HALRRS
-1323 NPNTELVYIGSR
+1323 NPGVELIYLGSR
-1335 RSAVASL
+1335 RSAAASL
-1342 RVWNRSLVGVDDV
+1342 KLWDRSVVGADDV
-1355 QEALD
+1355 DEVIDELVD
-1360 DLTEYS
+1360 YS
-1366 AGNPGSLAI
+1366 AGTPGKLAI

-1383 TDTMAESGLGRLV
+1383 TDTLAESGLARLV

-1402 DQWVVGESETSTWS
+1402 EQWVVGESETSTWS

-1426 SGRRGLLMNPG
+1426 SGRRGLLLNPG

-1446 TSLGRISTD
+1446 TSLGRVSGD

-1474 ALPPED
+1474 ALPPEN
-1480 RAYGEPALS
+1480 RA
-1489 GAGAAGI
+1489 

>member
-1 MRIRLTLRRDPAEAK
+1 MRIRLTLRRDPADAK

-30 IAVELWTAD
+30 IATELWTAD
-39 PERRGT
+39 PGRRDE
-45 PAPPNLTLSIDEAFV
+45 PAPPNLSLRIDEAFV
-60 AGGMKGNVL
+60 AGGMRGIVL
-69 NRSDNLLE
+69 NRTDNLLE

-91 SEQFAVPGANR
+91 SEQFGVPGAGSGPAAGR

-108 LRILTGP
+108 LRVLSGP
-115 DVGQEFSLP
+115 DVGREFSLP
-124 TGTSYIGRGRDVD
+124 SGTSYIGRDRDVD
-137 IRLSDPMTSKRHA
+137 VRLTDPLTSKRHA

-155 ETVEI
+155 ESVEI
-160 VDTNSANGLIMDGL
+160 VDTNSANGLQMDGL

-185 TLMLG
+185 TVTLG
-190 DTTVAVVSLSRN
+190 DTELTVVPLARSG
-202 QAAAP
+202 AAAP

-217 PRVVPRFET
+217 PRVVPRFN
-226 PKRVLPAGPKR
+226 PSKRVPPAGPKR
-237 PDNHPFPFI
+237 QEHHAFPYI

-252 MMGTVLWIATQNAMS
+252 MMGAVLFAVTQSLISML
-267 AMFMAMMPLFI
+267 FMLMMPLFI
-278 VGHYVDQRMR
+278 VGHYVDQKLQA
-288 SKRERKEQLKQ
+288 KRERKEQLKE

-307 RRDITELQ
+307 RLDTTELQ
-315 HVERSVRL
+315 RVERAVRL

-343 WTHRPEHGG
+343 WTHRPEHQG
-352 FLGIRF
+352 FLGLRF
-358 GLGTLPSRVP
+358 GLGTVPSRVP
-368 LEEPGSNDT
+368 FEEPNFSET
-377 EPEFMQEIQ
+377 ETEYRREVE
-386 DCIKQFQIIE
+386 DCLAQFREIE

-402 QLRSAGSFGLAGAR
+402 QLRSSGSFGLAGSR
-416 GLVDDVARGVVLQAV
+416 GLVDDVARGMVLQLV
-431 GLHSPAEVVVTAITS
+431 GLHSPAEVAVAAITS
-446 AQSKDRWGWLQW
+446 TRSRERWNWLQW
-458 LPHVGSG
+458 LPHVGSS
-465 HSPLN
+465 HSPLA

-482 TLLARLEDLIEQREA
+482 GLLARLEDLLDLREA
-497 AAKTQGPQARSAIEA
+497 ALQSSGPAHRPGIHGETA
-512 DKEELPGPV
+512 DVPAPV

-527 IVEDD
+527 IIEDD

-554 MWVATS
+554 LWVAAG
-560 VQSLPAACRDFM
+560 VEALPAACRDFM
-572 VVDGDHGT
+572 AVDGEHGT

-590 TYPVSCESLDAELAQ
+590 TYPVSCESLDAELAG

-612 PVVDVGKPVDDES
+612 PVVDAGKPLEDDS
-625 DLPRAVSYA
+625 NLPRAVSYA
-634 TLIGK
+634 ALIGK
-639 DFMDNP
+639 DFLDNP
-645 QAVADRWK
+645 QAVAERWQ

-658 RATAVPN
+658 RSTAVAN
-665 RKDNGTLRA
+665 RKDNGSLRA

-713 MGMAAAYS
+713 MGMATAYS

-762 LTSLRAELHYREHL
+762 LTSLRAELHYRERL
-776 LNRKKAKDLLGLQ
+776 LNRKKAKDLLALQ

-794 EAPPYLIIIVDEFAA
+794 DAPPYLVIVVDEFAA

-868 TDILGVPTAAYF
+868 TDILGVPDAAYF

-899 FQTGYAGGWTTEK
+899 FQTGYAGGWTTER

-922 MAFGSGASWEPPA
+922 MAFGSGPAWATPA
-935 PENPVKEE
+935 PESPVRDE
-943 PAGPND
+943 PSGPND

-955 NIIKAADVLAIEAPR
+955 NVIRAADLLAIRPPR

-978 TTYDFSKLPNPRT
+978 MTYDFSLLPNPRT

-997 GVADDPAH
+997 GVADDPAR
-1005 QDQPTVFYEPDR
+1005 QDQPTVFYEPDK

-1052 VYGIDCGSSGLKML
+1052 IYGIDCGSAGLKML
-1066 DELPHVGEVI
+1066 DELPHVGEI
-1076 SGDDVERVGRLLRW
+1076 IDGDDIERVGRLLRW
-1090 LRDIADDRSARFAE
+1090 LRDLAEDRSARFAE

-1113 RKLSGRPDEKR
+1113 RRLAAMPDEKR

-1138 YEFSRLSALW
+1138 YEYSRLSALW
-1148 DIFLQLATDG
+1148 DLFLQLATDG
-1158 RPLGIHLVVAGDRP
+1158 RPLGIHLVVTGDRP
-1172 NSVPASL
+1172 NSVPPSL

-1192 SEDDYMSVDVAKDV
+1192 SEDDYMTMDVPKDV
-1206 LSKTSPP
+1206 LGKASPP
-1213 GRGLLGNNEV
+1213 GRGLLGSHEV

-1242 KLAQAMLRQGVEK
+1242 KLSEAMLRQGVEK
-1255 APQIERLPD
+1255 APQIERLPE
-1264 QVDLDILPAGRPD
+1264 QVDLDVLPAGRPD
-1277 TPVIGVDDETLQPA
+1277 LPVIGVDDETLQPA
-1291 EILAKGPLLLAGP
+1291 AIMASGPLLLAGP
-1304 PGAGRTVALVTMA
+1304 PGAGRTVALVTLA

-1323 NPNTELVYIGSR
+1323 NPGTELVYIASR
-1335 RSAVASL
+1335 KSAVASL
-1342 RVWNRSLVGVDDV
+1342 PVWDRSLVGPDDV
-1355 QEALD
+1355 EEAVEALTD
-1360 DLTEYS
+1360 HSS
-1366 AGNPGSLAI
+1366 ANPGKLAI

-1383 TDTMAESGLGRLV
+1383 TGTLAESGVERLV
-1396 TASIKA
+1396 AASIKA

-1426 SGRRGLLMNPG
+1426 SGRRGLLINPG

-1446 TSLGRISTD
+1446 TSLGRVSTD

-1461 YIVGRGKVRKLQV
+1461 YIVGRGKVRKLQI
-1474 ALPPED
+1474 ALPPES
-1480 RAYGEPALS
+1480 RK
-1489 GAGAAGI
+1489 

>member
-30 IAVELWTAD
+30 IATQLWAAD
-39 PERRGT
+39 PARRGT
-45 PAPPNLTLSIDEAFV
+45 PPPSNLSLRIEEAFA
-60 AGGMKGNVL
+60 AGGMKGSVL
-69 NRSDNLLE
+69 DRKDNLLE
-77 SGLRPGSVVSLTQV
+77 SGLRPGSIVSLTQL
-91 SEQFAVPGANR
+91 SEQFATPGATR

-108 LRILTGP
+108 LRVLSGP
-115 DVGQEFSLP
+115 DVGREFSLP
-124 TGTSYIGRGRDVD
+124 SGTSYIGRDRDVD
-137 IRLSDPMTSKRHA
+137 IRLSDPLTSKRHA

-160 VDTNSANGLIMDGL
+160 VDTNSANGLLMDGL

-185 TLMLG
+185 TVALG
-190 DTTVAVVSLSRN
+190 DTTVSVVSLGTGHSS
-202 QAAAP
+202 AP
-207 TSPLVDFNRS
+207 TSPLIDFNRS
-217 PRVVPRFET
+217 PRVVPRFELQ
-226 PKRVLPAGPKR
+226 KRMLPAGPKR
-237 PDNHPFPFI
+237 QEHHAFPYI
-246 MLIAPL
+246 MLLAPL
-252 MMGTVLWIATQNAMS
+252 MMGGILFAVTQNVLS
-267 AMFMAMMPLFI
+267 VVFMLMMPLFI
-278 VGHYVDQRMR
+278 VGHYVDQKLQA
-288 SKRERKEQLKQ
+288 KREKKEQLKQ

-307 RRDITELQ
+307 RTDITRLQ
-315 HVERSVRL
+315 NVERSVRL

-343 WTHRPEHGG
+343 WTHRPEHTG
-352 FLGIRF
+352 FLGLRF
-358 GLGTLPSRVP
+358 GLGTSPSRIQF
-368 LEEPGSNDT
+368 EEPNSNDT
-377 EPEFMQEIQ
+377 EAEYMAEIQ
-386 DCIKQFQIIE
+386 ECMAQFRDIE

-402 QLRSAGSFGLAGAR
+402 QLRSAGSFGLAGTR
-416 GLVDDVARGVVLQAV
+416 GLVDDVARGMVLQLV
-431 GLHSPAEVVVTAITS
+431 GLHSPAEVVLAAITS
-446 AQSKDRWGWLQW
+446 AQSKERWEWLQW

-465 HSPLN
+465 HSPLA
-470 GDHLAAGSASGS
+470 GDHLAAGPAGGSA
-482 TLLARLEDLIEQREA
+482 LLSRLEDLIDQREA
-497 AAKTQGPQARSAIEA
+497 SSQTPR
-512 DKEELPGPV
+512 PV
-521 LPSVLV
+521 LRPGVDPLGTDLPEPLLPTVLV
-527 IVEDD
+527 VVEDD

-542 LVERGPDSGVHV
+542 VLERGPDSGVHV
-554 MWVATS
+554 MWVASS
-560 VQSLPAACRDFM
+560 VQQLPAACRDFM
-572 VVDGDHGT
+572 AVDGDHGT

-590 TYPVSCESLDAELAQ
+590 TFPVSCESLDAGLAA
-605 QLARMLS
+605 QLARMLT
-612 PVVDVGKPVDDES
+612 PVVDVGKPLEDDS

-639 DFMDNP
+639 DFLDNP
-645 QAVADRWK
+645 AAVAERWT

-658 RATAVPN
+658 RASAVPN

-674 LVGSKGVEPLYLDLK
+674 LVGSKGIEPLYLDLK

-762 LTSLRAELHYREHL
+762 LTSLRAELHHRERL
-776 LNRKKAKDLLGLQ
+776 LNRKKAKDLLELQ

-794 EAPPYLIIIVDEFAA
+794 DAPPYLIIIVDEFAA

-856 RVALRMADEDDA
+856 RVALRMADVDDA
-868 TDILGVPTAAYF
+868 IDILGVPTAAYF

-912 PQRPQIDIVE
+912 PQRPQIEIVE
-922 MAFGSGASWEPPA
+922 MAFGSGPAWAAPASET
-935 PENPVKEE
+935 PVKEE
-943 PAGPND
+943 AAGLND

-955 NIIKAADVLAIEAPR
+955 NIIRAADVLSIDPPR
-970 KPWLNELA
+970 KPWLDELA
-978 TTYDFSKLPNPRT
+978 TTYDFSRLPNPRT

-1038 AIAAAVTPRGGPVH
+1038 AIAAAVTPRGGPVN

-1066 DELPHVGEVI
+1066 DELPHVGEI
-1076 SGDDVERVGRLLRW
+1076 INGDDVERVGRLLRW
-1090 LRDIADDRSARFAE
+1090 LRDLADDRAARYSE

-1113 RKLSGRPDEKR
+1113 RTLAERPEEKR

-1131 MSAFRET
+1131 MSAFREA
-1138 YEFSRLSALW
+1138 YEYSKLSALW

-1158 RPLGIHLVVAGDRP
+1158 RPLGIHLVVSGDRP

-1192 SEDDYMSVDVAKDV
+1192 SEDDYLSMDVPKDV
-1206 LSKTSPP
+1206 LGQASPP
-1213 GRGLLGNNEV
+1213 GRGLLGNLEV

-1234 ALQAREVH
+1234 AVQAREVH
-1242 KLAQAMLRQGVEK
+1242 KLTEAMLRQGVER

-1264 QVDLDILPAGRPD
+1264 QIDLDILPAGSPD
-1277 TPVIGVDDETLQPA
+1277 LPVIGVDDETLQPA

-1304 PGAGRTVALVTMA
+1304 PGSGRTVALVTLA

-1323 NPNTELVYIGSR
+1323 NPGVELLYIGAR
-1335 RSAVASL
+1335 RSAAASL
-1342 RVWNRSLVGVDDV
+1342 KLWDRSVVGADDV
-1355 QEALD
+1355 EAAVDELVD
-1360 DLTEYS
+1360 YS
-1366 AGNPGSLAI
+1366 TGTPGKLAI
-1375 FIEGLTEF
+1375 FIEGLTDF
-1383 TDTMAESGLGRLV
+1383 TDTGAESGIERLV

-1402 DQWVVGESETSTWS
+1402 EQWVVGESETSTWS

-1426 SGRRGLLMNPG
+1426 SGRRGLLLNPG
-1437 DIEGDSLLN
+1437 DIEGDSLLS
-1446 TSLGRISTD
+1446 TSLGRVSTD

-1474 ALPPED
+1474 ALPPEN
-1480 RAYGEPALS
+1480 RN
-1489 GAGAAGI
+1489 

>member
-1 MRIRLTLRRDPAEAK
+1 MRIRLTLRRDPADAK

-30 IAVELWTAD
+30 IATQLWAAD
-39 PERRGT
+39 PARRGT
-45 PAPPNLTLSIDEAFV
+45 PPPSNLSLSIEEAFA
-60 AGGMKGNVL
+60 AGGMKGSIL
-69 NRSDNLLE
+69 DRTDNLLE
-77 SGLRPGSVVSLTQV
+77 SGLRPGSIVSLTQL
-91 SEQFAVPGANR
+91 SEQFATPGVSR

-108 LRILTGP
+108 LRVLSGP
-115 DVGQEFSLP
+115 DVGREFSLP
-124 TGTSYIGRGRDVD
+124 SGTSYIGRGRDVD
-137 IRLSDPMTSKRHA
+137 VRLTDPLTSKRHA

-160 VDTNSANGLIMDGL
+160 VDTNSANGLLMDGL
-174 PVTRATLNSSD
+174 PVTRAMLNSSD
-185 TLMLG
+185 TVALG
-190 DTTVAVVSLSRN
+190 DTTVSVVSLGTGHSS
-202 QAAAP
+202 AP
-207 TSPLVDFNRS
+207 SSPLIDFNRS
-217 PRVVPRFET
+217 PRVVPRFEQQ
-226 PKRVLPAGPKR
+226 KRMLPAGPKR
-237 PDNHPFPFI
+237 QEHHAFPYI
-246 MLIAPL
+246 MMLAPL
-252 MMGTVLWIATQNAMS
+252 MMGGILFAVTQNVLS
-267 AMFMAMMPLFI
+267 VVFMLMMPLFI
-278 VGHYVDQRMR
+278 VGHYVDQKLQA
-288 SKRERKEQLKQ
+288 KRERKEQLKQ

-307 RRDITELQ
+307 RTDITRLQ
-315 HVERSVRL
+315 NVERSVRL

-343 WTHRPEHGG
+343 WTHRPEHTG
-352 FLGIRF
+352 FLGLRF
-358 GLGTLPSRVP
+358 GLGTAPSRIQF
-368 LEEPGSNDT
+368 EEPGNNET
-377 EPEFMQEIQ
+377 EAEYMAEIQ
-386 DCIKQFQIIE
+386 ACLAQFRDVE
-396 GVPVVS
+396 GVPIVS
-402 QLRSAGSFGLAGAR
+402 QLRSAGSFGLAGSR
-416 GLVDDVARGVVLQAV
+416 GLVDDVARGMVLQLV
-431 GLHSPAEVVVTAITS
+431 GLHSPAEVVVAAITS
-446 AQSKDRWGWLQW
+446 AQSKERWEWLQW

-465 HSPLN
+465 HSPLS
-470 GDHLAAGSASGS
+470 GDHLAAGPAGGSA
-482 TLLARLEDLIEQREA
+482 LLSRLEDLIDQREA
-497 AAKTQGPQARSAIEA
+497 ASRTPHPALRPGVDPLSSDLAEPL
-512 DKEELPGPV
+512 LPT
-521 LPSVLV
+521 VLV
-527 IVEDD
+527 VVEDD

-542 LVERGPDSGVHV
+542 VLERGPDSGVHV
-554 MWVATS
+554 MWVASS
-560 VQSLPAACRDFM
+560 VQQLPAACRDFM
-572 VVDGDHGT
+572 AVDGENGT

-590 TYPVSCESLDAELAQ
+590 TFPVSCESLDAGLAA
-605 QLARMLS
+605 QLARMLT
-612 PVVDVGKPVDDES
+612 PVVDVGKPLEDDS

-639 DFMDNP
+639 DFLDNP
-645 QAVADRWK
+645 AAVAERWT

-658 RATAVPN
+658 RASAVPN

-674 LVGSKGVEPLYLDLK
+674 LVGSKGIEPLYLDLK

-762 LTSLRAELHYREHL
+762 LTSLRAELHHRERL
-776 LNRKKAKDLLGLQ
+776 LNRKKAKDLLELQ

-794 EAPPYLIIIVDEFAA
+794 DAPPYLIIIVDEFAA

-868 TDILGVPTAAYF
+868 IDILGVPTAAYF
-880 DPSIPGRGA
+880 DPAIPGRGA

-912 PQRPQIDIVE
+912 PQRPQIEIVE
-922 MAFGSGASWEPPA
+922 MAFGSGPAWAAPA
-935 PENPVKEE
+935 PETPVKEE
-943 PAGPND
+943 AAGLND

-955 NIIKAADVLAIEAPR
+955 NIIRAADVLSIEPPR
-970 KPWLNELA
+970 KPWLDELA
-978 TTYDFSKLPNPRT
+978 TTYDFSRLPNPRT

-1038 AIAAAVTPRGGPVH
+1038 AIAAAVTPRGGPVN

-1066 DELPHVGEVI
+1066 DGLPHVGEI
-1076 SGDDVERVGRLLRW
+1076 INGDDVERVGRLLRW
-1090 LRDIADDRSARFAE
+1090 LRDLADDRAARYSE

-1113 RKLSGRPDEKR
+1113 RTLADQPAEKR

-1131 MSAFRET
+1131 MSAFREA
-1138 YEFSRLSALW
+1138 YEYSKLSALW

-1158 RPLGIHLVVAGDRP
+1158 RPLGIHLVISGDRP

-1192 SEDDYMSVDVAKDV
+1192 SEDDYLSMDVPKDV
-1206 LSKTSPP
+1206 LGQASPP
-1213 GRGLLGNNEV
+1213 GRGLLGNLEV

-1234 ALQAREVH
+1234 AVQAREVH
-1242 KLAQAMLRQGVEK
+1242 KLSEAMLRQGVER

-1264 QVDLDILPAGRPD
+1264 QVDLDILPAGSPD
-1277 TPVIGVDDETLQPA
+1277 LPVIGVDDETLQPA

-1304 PGAGRTVALVTMA
+1304 PGAGRTVALVTLA

-1323 NPNTELVYIGSR
+1323 NPGVELIYVGSR
-1335 RSAVASL
+1335 RSAAASL
-1342 RVWNRSLVGVDDV
+1342 KLWDRSVVGADDV
-1355 QEALD
+1355 EETIDELVD
-1360 DLTEYS
+1360 YS
-1366 AGNPGSLAI
+1366 TGTPGKLAI
-1375 FIEGLTEF
+1375 FIEGLTDF
-1383 TDTMAESGLGRLV
+1383 TDTGAESGIERLV

-1426 SGRRGLLMNPG
+1426 SGRRGLLLNPG
-1437 DIEGDSLLN
+1437 DIDGESLLS

-1455 FIPGRG
+1455 FVPGRG

-1474 ALPPED
+1474 ALPPEN
-1480 RAYGEPALS
+1480 RN
-1489 GAGAAGI
+1489 

>member
-30 IAVELWTAD
+30 IATQLWAAD
-39 PERRGT
+39 PARRGT
-45 PAPPNLTLSIDEAFV
+45 TPPSNLSLSIEEAFA
-60 AGGMKGNVL
+60 AGGLKGTTL
-69 NRSDNLLE
+69 DRGDNLLE
-77 SGLRPGSVVSLTQV
+77 SGLRPGSIVSLTQV
-91 SEQFAVPGANR
+91 SEQFGAPAANR

-108 LRILTGP
+108 LRVLSGP
-115 DVGQEFSLP
+115 DVGREFSLP
-124 TGTSYIGRGRDVD
+124 SGTSYIGRGRDADV
-137 IRLSDPMTSKRHA
+137 RLTDPLTSKRHA

-155 ETVEI
+155 ESVEI
-160 VDTNSANGLIMDGL
+160 VDTNSANGLLMDGL

-185 TLMLG
+185 TVALG
-190 DTTVAVVSLSRN
+190 DTTVAVVQLGTGHGSG
-202 QAAAP
+202 P
-207 TSPLVDFNRS
+207 TSPLIDFNRS
-217 PRVVPRFET
+217 PRVVPRFEKQ
-226 PKRVLPAGPKR
+226 KRMLPAGPKR
-237 PDNHPFPFI
+237 QDHHAFPYI
-246 MLIAPL
+246 MLLAPL
-252 MMGTVLWIATQNAMS
+252 MMGGILFAVTQNVLS
-267 AMFMAMMPLFI
+267 VVFMLMMPLFI
-278 VGHYVDQRMR
+278 VGHYVDQKLQA
-288 SKRERKEQLKQ
+288 KRERKEQLKQ

-307 RRDITELQ
+307 RADITRLQ
-315 HVERSVRL
+315 NVERSVRL

-343 WTHRPEHGG
+343 WTHRPEHTG
-352 FLGIRF
+352 FLGLRF
-358 GLGTLPSRVP
+358 GLGTAPSRIQF
-368 LEEPGSNDT
+368 EEPSSNDT
-377 EPEFMQEIQ
+377 EAEYQAEIRE
-386 DCIKQFQIIE
+386 CMAQFQDIE
-396 GVPVVS
+396 GVPIVS
-402 QLRSAGSFGLAGAR
+402 QLRTAGSFGLAGSR
-416 GLVDDVARGVVLQAV
+416 GLVDDVARGMVLQLV
-431 GLHSPAEVVVTAITS
+431 GLHSPAEVVVAAITS
-446 AQSKDRWGWLQW
+446 AQSKDRWEWLQW

-465 HSPLN
+465 HSPLS
-470 GDHLAAGSASGS
+470 GDHLAAGPAGGSA
-482 TLLARLEDLIEQREA
+482 LLSRLEDLIDQREA
-497 AAKTQGPQARSAIEA
+497 AAQEPRPALRPGLDPLSTDVPQPL
-512 DKEELPGPV
+512 LPTV
-521 LPSVLV
+521 LLV
-527 IVEDD
+527 VEDD

-542 LVERGPDSGVHV
+542 VLERGPDSGVHV
-554 MWVATS
+554 MWVASS
-560 VQSLPAACRDFM
+560 VQQLPAACRDFM
-572 VVDGDHGT
+572 AVDGDHGT

-590 TYPVSCESLDAELAQ
+590 TFPVSCESLDAGLAA

-612 PVVDVGKPVDDES
+612 PVVDVGKPLEDDS

-639 DFMDNP
+639 DFLDNP
-645 QAVADRWK
+645 AAVAERWT

-658 RATAVPN
+658 HASAVPN

-674 LVGSKGVEPLYLDLK
+674 LVGSKGIEPLYLDLK

-762 LTSLRAELHYREHL
+762 LTSLRAELHYRERL
-776 LNRKKAKDLLGLQ
+776 LNRKKAKDLLELQ

-794 EAPPYLIIIVDEFAA
+794 EAPPYLVIIVDEFAA

-868 TDILGVPTAAYF
+868 VDILGVPTAAYF

-912 PQRPQIDIVE
+912 PQRPQIEIVE
-922 MAFGSGASWEPPA
+922 MAFGSGAAWAAPA
-935 PENPVKEE
+935 PETPVREE
-943 PAGPND
+943 AAGPND

-955 NIIKAADVLAIEAPR
+955 NIIRAADVLSIEPPR
-970 KPWLNELA
+970 KPWLDELA

-1005 QDQPTVFYEPDR
+1005 QDQPTVFYEPDQ

-1030 KSAALRGI
+1030 KSAALRSI

-1052 VYGIDCGSSGLKML
+1052 IYGIDCGSSGLKML
-1066 DELPHVGEVI
+1066 DELPHVGEI
-1076 SGDDVERVGRLLRW
+1076 INGDDVERVGRLLRW
-1090 LRDIADDRSARFAE
+1090 LRDLADDRSARYAE

-1113 RKLSGRPDEKR
+1113 RTLANQPEEKR

-1131 MSAFRET
+1131 MSAFREA
-1138 YEFSRLSALW
+1138 YEYSKLSALW

-1158 RPLGIHLVVAGDRP
+1158 RPLGIHLVVSADRP

-1192 SEDDYMSVDVAKDV
+1192 SEDDYLSMDVPKDV
-1206 LSKTSPP
+1206 LGQASPP
-1213 GRGLLGNNEV
+1213 GRGLLGSHEV

-1234 ALQAREVH
+1234 AVQAREVH
-1242 KLAQAMLRQGVEK
+1242 KLAEAMVRQGMER
-1255 APQIERLPD
+1255 APRIERLPD
-1264 QVDLDILPAGRPD
+1264 QIDLEILPAGSPD
-1277 TPVIGVDDETLQPA
+1277 LPVIGVDDETLQPA

-1304 PGAGRTVALVTMA
+1304 PGSGRTVALVTLA

-1323 NPNTELVYIGSR
+1323 NPGVELIYLGSR
-1335 RSAVASL
+1335 RSAAASL
-1342 RVWNRSLVGVDDV
+1342 KLWDRSVVGADDV
-1355 QEALD
+1355 EEALD
-1360 DLTEYS
+1360 ELVDYS
-1366 AGNPGSLAI
+1366 TGTPGKLAI
-1375 FIEGLTEF
+1375 FIEGLTDF
-1383 TDTMAESGLGRLV
+1383 TDTGAESGIERLI
-1396 TASIKA
+1396 TSSIKA
-1402 DQWVVGESETSTWS
+1402 EQWVVGESETSTWS

-1426 SGRRGLLMNPG
+1426 SGRRGLLLNPG
-1437 DIEGDSLLN
+1437 DIDGDSLLS

-1474 ALPPED
+1474 ALPPEN
-1480 RAYGEPALS
+1480 RN
-1489 GAGAAGI
+1489 

>member
-1 MRIRLTLRRDPAEAK
+1 MRIRLTLRRDPAETK

-30 IAVELWTAD
+30 IATQLWVAD
-39 PERRGT
+39 PDRKGS
-45 PAPPNLTLSIDEAFV
+45 PAPENLSLRIDEAFV
-60 AGGMKGNVL
+60 GGGIRGNVL
-69 NRSDNLLE
+69 TRTDNLLE
-77 SGLRPGSVVSLTQV
+77 SGLRPGSVVSLAEV
-91 SEQFAVPGANR
+91 SEHFNAPGANR

-108 LRILTGP
+108 LRILSGP

-124 TGTSYIGRGRDVD
+124 SGTSYIGRDRDVD
-137 IRLSDPMTSKRHA
+137 IRLSDPLTSKRHA

-155 ETVEI
+155 ESVEI
-160 VDTNSANGLIMDGL
+160 VDTNSANGLLMDGL

-185 TLMLG
+185 TVTLG
-190 DTTVAVVSLSRN
+190 ETTVTVVPLGHN
-202 QAAAP
+202 HAAAP

-217 PRVVPRFET
+217 PRVVPRFDA
-226 PKRVLPAGPKR
+226 PKRVPPAGPKR
-237 PDNHPFPFI
+237 LDHQAFPYI
-246 MLIAPL
+246 MLMAPL
-252 MMGTVLWIATQNAMS
+252 LMGAIMFAVTRNMLSVIFMM
-267 AMFMAMMPLFI
+267 MMPLFI
-278 VGHYVDQRMR
+278 VGHYVDHKMQSRR
-288 SKRERKEQLKQ
+288 QQKEQLKR

-307 RRDITELQ
+307 REDITELQ
-315 HVERSVRL
+315 HVERAVRL

-343 WTHRPEHGG
+343 WTHRPEHLG
-352 FLGIRF
+352 FLGLRF
-358 GLGTLPSRVP
+358 GLGTSPSRIMF
-368 LEEPGSNDT
+368 EEPNNNET
-377 EPEFMQEIQ
+377 EAEYMREIQ
-386 DCIKQFQIIE
+386 DCLKQFRDIE

-402 QLRSAGSFGLAGAR
+402 QLRTSGAFGVAGAR
-416 GLVDDVARGVVLQAV
+416 GLVDDVARGMVLQFV
-431 GLHSPAEVVVTAITS
+431 GLHSPAEAVVTAITS
-446 AQSKDRWGWLQW
+446 AQSRQRWEWLQW

-465 HSPLN
+465 HSPLA

-482 TLLARLEDLIEQREA
+482 TLLARLEDLLDAREA
-497 AAKTQGPQARSAIEA
+497 AAKRAAPQPRGSIDPAKHEVPA
-512 DKEELPGPV
+512 PV
-521 LPSVLV
+521 LPAVLV

-542 LVERGPDSGVHV
+542 LAERGPDSGVHV
-554 MWVATS
+554 MWVATDI
-560 VQSLPAACRDFM
+560 QALPAACRDFM
-572 VVDGDHGT
+572 VVDGENGT

-590 TYPVSCESLDAELAQ
+590 TYPVSCESLDADLAA
-605 QLARMLS
+605 QLARMLT
-612 PVVDVGKPVDDES
+612 PVVDVGKPVTDDS

-639 DFMDNP
+639 DFLDNP
-645 QAVADRWK
+645 KAVAERWE

-658 RATAVPN
+658 HASAVPN

-674 LVGSKGVEPLYLDLK
+674 LVGSKGIEPLYLDLK

-741 LHLPHTVG
+741 LNLPHTVG
-749 LVTDLSPH
+749 LVTDLSQH

-776 LNRKKAKDLLGLQ
+776 LNRKKAKDLLALQ

-843 GVIKESLRANTNL
+843 GVIKDSLRANTNL

-868 TDILGVPTAAYF
+868 TDILGVPDAAYF

-922 MAFGSGASWEPPA
+922 MAFGSGPSWEAPA
-935 PENPVKEE
+935 PEKPVREA

-949 IARMTA
+949 IARMTT
-955 NIIKAADVLAIEAPR
+955 NIVRAAESLAISPPR
-970 KPWLNELA
+970 KPWLDELA

-997 GVADDPAH
+997 GVADDPTR
-1005 QDQPTVFYEPDR
+1005 QEQPTVFYEPDK
-1017 DGNMAIYG
+1017 DGNMAIFG

-1052 VYGIDCGSSGLKML
+1052 IYGIDCGSSGLKML
-1066 DELPHVGEVI
+1066 DELPHVGEI
-1076 SGDDVERVGRLLRW
+1076 IDGDDVERVGRLLRL
-1090 LRDIADDRSARFAE
+1090 LRDIADERSARFAD

-1113 RKLSGRPDEKR
+1113 RTLANRPDEKR
-1124 IFVLVDG
+1124 IFVLLDG

-1138 YEFSRLSALW
+1138 YEYSRLSALW

-1158 RPLGIHLVVAGDRP
+1158 RPLGIHLVITGDRP

-1192 SEDDYMSVDVAKDV
+1192 SEDDYMSMDVPKDV
-1206 LSKTSPP
+1206 LSATSPP
-1213 GRGLLGNNEV
+1213 GRGLLDGLEV

-1242 KLAQAMLRQGVEK
+1242 KLSQAMLRQGLDQ
-1255 APQIERLPD
+1255 APKIQRLPE
-1264 QVDLDILPAGRPD
+1264 QVDLDLLPAGGPD
-1277 TPVIGVDDETLQPA
+1277 LPVIGVDDETLQPA
-1291 EILAKGPLLLAGP
+1291 EIMAQGPLLLAGP
-1304 PGAGRTVALVTMA
+1304 PGAGRTVALVSLA

-1323 NPNTELVYIGSR
+1323 NPDTELIYIGSR

-1342 RVWNRSLVGVDDV
+1342 PLWNRSVVG
-1355 QEALD
+1355 AD
-1360 DLTEYS
+1360 DLSEVVEDLVEHS
-1366 AGNPGSLAI
+1366 SGNPGKVAI

-1383 TDTMAESGLGRLV
+1383 TDTVAESGVSQLV

-1416 SAWSLAQPFK
+1416 SAWSLSQPFK

-1437 DIEGDSLLN
+1437 DIEGDSLLS
-1446 TSLGRISTD
+1446 TPLGRVSPE

-1461 YIVGRGKVRKLQV
+1461 YIVGRGKARKLQI
-1474 ALPPED
+1474 ALPPENRD
-1480 RAYGEPALS
+1480 
-1489 GAGAAGI
+1489 

>member
-1 MRIRLTLRRDPAEAK
+1 MRIRLTLRRDPAETK

-30 IAVELWTAD
+30 IATQLWAAD
-39 PERRGT
+39 PDRKGT
-45 PAPPNLTLSIDEAFV
+45 PAPENLSLRIDEAFV
-60 AGGMKGNVL
+60 AGGMRGNVL
-69 NRSDNLLE
+69 TRADNLLE

-91 SEQFAVPGANR
+91 SEQFAVPGASR

-108 LRILTGP
+108 LRILSGP

-124 TGTSYIGRGRDVD
+124 SGTSYIGRDRDVD

-155 ETVEI
+155 ESVEI
-160 VDTNSANGLIMDGL
+160 VDTNSANGLLMDGL

-185 TLMLG
+185 TVTLG
-190 DTTVAVVSLSRN
+190 DTTVTVVPLGRN

-217 PRVVPRFET
+217 PRVVPRFDA

-237 PDNHPFPFI
+237 PEPHPFPYI
-246 MLIAPL
+246 MLVAPL
-252 MMGTVLWIATQNAMS
+252 LMGGIIFAVTQNVLS
-267 AMFMAMMPLFI
+267 VVFMMMMPLFI
-278 VGHYVDQRMR
+278 VGHYVDQKMQGRR
-288 SKRERKEQLKQ
+288 QQKEQLKQ
-299 FRESMAAF
+299 FRASMAAF
-307 RRDITELQ
+307 REDITGLQ
-315 HVERSVRL
+315 HIERAVRL

-343 WTHRPEHGG
+343 WTHRPEHKG
-352 FLGIRF
+352 FLGLRF
-358 GLGTLPSRVP
+358 GLGTAPSRIV
-368 LEEPGSNDT
+368 LEESTNNDT
-377 EPEFMQEIQ
+377 EVEYMREIQ
-386 DCIKQFQIIE
+386 DCLKQFMDIE

-402 QLRSAGSFGLAGAR
+402 QLRTAGSFGVAGAR
-416 GLVDDVARGVVLQAV
+416 GLVDDVARGMVLQLV
-431 GLHSPAEVVVTAITS
+431 GLHSPAEAVVTAITS
-446 AQSKDRWGWLQW
+446 SQSRERWNWLQW

-465 HSPLN
+465 HSPRG

-482 TLLARLEDLIEQREA
+482 SLLARLEDLLDAREA
-497 AAKTQGPQARSAIEA
+497 AARRAGPDLRPDLDPA
-512 DKEELPGPV
+512 KEEVPGPV
-521 LPSVLV
+521 LPAVLV

-542 LVERGPDSGVHV
+542 LAERGPDSGVHV
-554 MWVATS
+554 MWVATDI
-560 VQSLPAACRDFM
+560 QALPAACRDFM

-590 TYPVSCESLDAELAQ
+590 SYPVSCESLDAELAG
-605 QLARMLS
+605 QLARMLA
-612 PVVDVGKPVDDES
+612 PVVDVGKPISDDS
-625 DLPRAVSYA
+625 NLPRAVSYA

-658 RATAVPN
+658 HATAVAN

-674 LVGSKGVEPLYLDLK
+674 LVGSKGIEPLYLDLK

-749 LVTDLSPH
+749 LVTDLSQH

-776 LNRKKAKDLLGLQ
+776 LNRKKAKDLLALQ

-794 EAPPYLIIIVDEFAA
+794 DAPPYLIIIVDEFAA

-843 GVIKESLRANTNL
+843 GVIKDSLRANTNL
-856 RVALRMADEDDA
+856 RVALRMADEEDA
-868 TDILGVPTAAYF
+868 TDILGVPDAAYF

-899 FQTGYAGGWTTEK
+899 FQTGYAGGWTTDK

-922 MAFGSGASWEPPA
+922 MAFGSGPSWDA
-935 PENPVKEE
+935 PTPEKPVKED
-943 PAGPND
+943 PAGLND
-949 IARMTA
+949 IARMTS
-955 NIIKAADVLAIEAPR
+955 NIVKAAESLAIRPPR
-970 KPWLNELA
+970 KPWLDELA

-997 GVADDPAH
+997 GVADDPTR

-1052 VYGIDCGSSGLKML
+1052 VYGIDCGSSGLTML
-1066 DELPHVGEVI
+1066 EELPHVGEII
-1076 SGDDVERVGRLLRW
+1076 SGDDVERVGRLLRL
-1090 LRDIADDRSARFAE
+1090 LRDIADERSARFAE
-1104 VRASTIVEY
+1104 VRASTIGEY
-1113 RKLSGRPDEKR
+1113 RNLAGRPGEKR

-1138 YEFSRLSALW
+1138 YEYSRLSALW

-1158 RPLGIHLVVAGDRP
+1158 RPLGIHLVVTGDRP

-1192 SEDDYMSVDVAKDV
+1192 SEDDYLSMDVPRDV
-1206 LSKTSPP
+1206 LSSTSPP
-1213 GRGLLGNNEV
+1213 GRGLLGGFEV
-1223 QLAVLGGNSNL
+1223 QLAMLGGNSNL

-1242 KLAQAMLRQGVEK
+1242 KLSEAMLRQGLDE
-1255 APQIERLPD
+1255 APKIERLPD
-1264 QVDLDILPAGRPD
+1264 QVELDVLPAGSPD
-1277 TPVIGVDDETLQPA
+1277 LPVIGVDDETLQPA
-1291 EILAKGPLLLAGP
+1291 AIMAKGPLLLAGP
-1304 PGAGRTVALVTMA
+1304 PGAGRTVALVTLA

-1323 NPNTELVYIGSR
+1323 NPETELIYIGSR

-1342 RVWNRSLVGVDDV
+1342 PIWNRSVVG
-1355 QEALD
+1355 AD
-1360 DLTEYS
+1360 DLAAIVEDLVEHS
-1366 AGNPGSLAI
+1366 SGNPGRLAI

-1383 TDTMAESGLGRLV
+1383 TDTVAESGVAQLV

-1402 DQWVVGESETSTWS
+1402 DQWVIGESETSTWS
-1416 SAWSLAQPFK
+1416 SAWSLSQPFK
-1426 SGRRGLLMNPG
+1426 SGRRGLLINPG

-1446 TSLGRISTD
+1446 TSLGRVSPD

-1461 YIVGRGKVRKLQV
+1461 YIVGRGKARKLQI
-1474 ALPPED
+1474 ALPPENRD
-1480 RAYGEPALS
+1480 
-1489 GAGAAGI
+1489 

>member
-1 MRIRLTLRRDPAEAK
+1 MRIRLTLRRDPAETK

-30 IAVELWTAD
+30 IATQLWAAD
-39 PERRGT
+39 PDRKGT
-45 PAPPNLTLSIDEAFV
+45 PAPENLSLRIDEAYV
-60 AGGMKGNVL
+60 AGGMRGNVL
-69 NRSDNLLE
+69 TRTDNLLE

-91 SEQFAVPGANR
+91 SDHFNVPGASR

-124 TGTSYIGRGRDVD
+124 SGTSYIGRGRDVD

-155 ETVEI
+155 ESVEI
-160 VDTNSANGLIMDGL
+160 VDTNSANGLLMDGL

-185 TLMLG
+185 TVTLG
-190 DTTVAVVSLSRN
+190 DTTVTVVPLGRN

-207 TSPLVDFNRS
+207 SSPLVDFNRS
-217 PRVVPRFET
+217 PRVVPRFDA

-237 PDNHPFPFI
+237 PDHQPFPYI
-246 MLIAPL
+246 MLMAPL
-252 MMGTVLWIATQNAMS
+252 LMGGILFAVTGNLLSVV
-267 AMFMAMMPLFI
+267 FMVMMPLFV
-278 VGHYVDQRMR
+278 VGHYVDHKMQNRR
-288 SKRERKEQLKQ
+288 QQKEQLRI

-307 RRDITELQ
+307 RQEMNELQ
-315 HVERSVRL
+315 QVERAVRL

-343 WTHRPEHGG
+343 WTHRPEHTG
-352 FLGIRF
+352 FLGLRF
-358 GLGTLPSRVP
+358 GLGTAPSRIM
-368 LEEPGSNDT
+368 LEEPASNDT
-377 EPEFMQEIQ
+377 EVEYTREIQ
-386 DCIKQFQIIE
+386 DCMQQFTVIA

-402 QLRSAGSFGLAGAR
+402 QLRTAGSFGVAGAR
-416 GLVDDVARGVVLQAV
+416 GLVDDVARGVVLQFV
-431 GLHSPAEVVVTAITS
+431 GLHSPAEAVVTAITS
-446 AQSKDRWGWLQW
+446 AQSRERWNWLQW

-465 HSPLN
+465 HSPLS
-470 GDHLAAGSASGS
+470 GDHLAAGSAGGS
-482 TLLARLEDLIEQREA
+482 SLLARLEDLLDAREGA
-497 AAKTQGPQARSAIEA
+497 AGRRGPDLRPGIDPAR
-512 DKEELPGPV
+512 DELPGPV
-521 LPSVLV
+521 VPAVLV

-542 LVERGPDSGVHV
+542 LAERGPDSGVHV
-554 MWVATS
+554 MWVATDI
-560 VQSLPAACRDFM
+560 QALPAACRDFM

-580 TTGQVRLGRH
+580 TTGNVRLGRH
-590 TYPVSCESLDAELAQ
+590 SYPVSCESLDAELAA
-605 QLARMLS
+605 QLARMLA
-612 PVVDVGKPVDDES
+612 PVVDVGKPVRDDS

-639 DFMDNP
+639 DFLDKP
-645 QAVADRWK
+645 QAVAERWT

-658 RATAVPN
+658 HATAVAN

-674 LVGSKGVEPLYLDLK
+674 LVGSKGIEPLYLDLK

-749 LVTDLSPH
+749 LVTDLSQH

-762 LTSLRAELHYREHL
+762 LTSLRAELRHREHL
-776 LNRKKAKDLLGLQ
+776 LNRKKAKDLLALQ

-794 EAPPYLIIIVDEFAA
+794 DAPPYLIIIVDEFAA

-837 ATQRPA
+837 ATQRPN
-843 GVIKESLRANTNL
+843 GVIKDSLRANTNL

-868 TDILGVPTAAYF
+868 TDILGVPDAAYF
-880 DPSIPGRGA
+880 DPAIPGRGA

-899 FQTGYAGGWTTEK
+899 FQTGYAGGWTTER
-912 PQRPQIDIVE
+912 PQRPQVDIVE
-922 MAFGSGASWEPPA
+922 MAFGSGPAWDAPA
-935 PENPVKEE
+935 PEKPEKEE

-949 IARMTA
+949 IARMTT
-955 NIIKAADVLAIEAPR
+955 NIVRAAESLGIRPPR
-970 KPWLNELA
+970 KPWLDELA
-978 TTYDFSKLPNPRT
+978 KTYDLSKLPNPRT

-997 GVADDPAH
+997 GVADDPAR
-1005 QDQPTVFYEPDR
+1005 QDQPTVFYEPDK

-1038 AIAAAVTPRGGPVH
+1038 AIAAAVTPRGGPVQ

-1066 DELPHVGEVI
+1066 EELPHVGGI
-1076 SGDDVERVGRLLRW
+1076 INGDDVERVGRLLRL
-1090 LRDIADDRSARFAE
+1090 LRDIADERSARYAE
-1104 VRASTIVEY
+1104 VRASTIVDY
-1113 RKLSGRPDEKR
+1113 RALAGRPDEKR

-1131 MSAFRET
+1131 MSSFRET
-1138 YEFSRLSALW
+1138 YEYSRLSALW

-1158 RPLGIHLVVAGDRP
+1158 RPLGIHLVVTGDRP
-1172 NSVPASL
+1172 NAVPASL

-1192 SEDDYMSVDVAKDV
+1192 SEDDYMSLDVPRDV
-1206 LSKTSPP
+1206 LGSNSPP
-1213 GRGLLGNNEV
+1213 GRGLLAGLEV

-1242 KLAQAMLRQGVEK
+1242 KLSEAMLRQGLDR
-1255 APQIERLPD
+1255 APGIERLPEL
-1264 QVDLDILPAGRPD
+1264 VELDVLPAGSPD
-1277 TPVIGVDDETLQPA
+1277 LPVIGVDDETLRPA

-1304 PGAGRTVALVTMA
+1304 PGAGRTVALVTLA

-1323 NPNTELVYIGSR
+1323 NPQTELIYLGSR

-1342 RVWNRSLVGVDDV
+1342 PIWNRSVVG
-1355 QEALD
+1355 AD
-1360 DLTEYS
+1360 DLSDVVEDLVEHS
-1366 AGNPGSLAI
+1366 SGNPGTLAI

-1383 TDTMAESGLGRLV
+1383 TDTVAESGVGQLV
-1396 TASIKA
+1396 AASIKA
-1402 DQWVVGESETSTWS
+1402 DQWVIGESETSTWS
-1416 SAWSLAQPFK
+1416 SAWSLSQPFK
-1426 SGRRGLLMNPG
+1426 SGRRGLLINPG

-1446 TSLGRISTD
+1446 TPLGRVSPE

-1461 YIVGRGKVRKLQV
+1461 YIVGRGKARKLQI
-1474 ALPPED
+1474 ALPPENRD
-1480 RAYGEPALS
+1480 
-1489 GAGAAGI
+1489 

>member
-1 MRIRLTLRRDPAEAK
+1 MRIRLTLRRDPAETK

-30 IAVELWTAD
+30 IATQLWVAD
-39 PERRGT
+39 PDRRGT
-45 PAPPNLTLSIDEAFV
+45 PAPENLSLRIDEAFV
-60 AGGMKGNVL
+60 AGGMRGNVL
-69 NRSDNLLE
+69 TRADNLLE

-91 SEQFAVPGANR
+91 SEQFAVPGASR

-108 LRILTGP
+108 LRVLSGP

-124 TGTSYIGRGRDVD
+124 SGTSYIGRDRDVD
-137 IRLSDPMTSKRHA
+137 IRLTDPMTSKRHA

-155 ETVEI
+155 ESVEI
-160 VDTNSANGLIMDGL
+160 VDTNSANGLLMDGL

-185 TLMLG
+185 TVTLG
-190 DTTVAVVSLSRN
+190 DTTVTVVPLGRN

-217 PRVVPRFET
+217 PRVVPRFDT

-237 PDNHPFPFI
+237 PEHQPFPYI
-246 MLIAPL
+246 MLVAPL
-252 MMGTVLWIATQNAMS
+252 LMGGVIFAMTRNVLSVVFMM
-267 AMFMAMMPLFI
+267 MMPLFI
-278 VGHYVDQRMR
+278 VGHYVDHKMQGRR
-288 SKRERKEQLKQ
+288 QQKEQLKH
-299 FRESMAAF
+299 FRASMAAF
-307 RRDITELQ
+307 REDITELQ
-315 HVERSVRL
+315 HVERAVRL
-323 QEAPSVSDTVD
+323 QEAPSVGDTVD

-343 WTHRPEHGG
+343 WTHRPEHKG
-352 FLGIRF
+352 FLGLRF
-358 GLGTLPSRVP
+358 GLGTAPSRIVF
-368 LEEPGSNDT
+368 EEPANNET
-377 EPEFMQEIQ
+377 EVEYMREIQ
-386 DCIKQFQIIE
+386 DCLKQFRDIE

-402 QLRSAGSFGLAGAR
+402 QLRTAGSFGVAGAR
-416 GLVDDVARGVVLQAV
+416 GLVDDVARGMVLQLV
-431 GLHSPAEVVVTAITS
+431 GLHSPAEAVVTAITS
-446 AQSKDRWGWLQW
+446 AQSRERWNWLQW
-458 LPHVGSG
+458 LPHAGSG
-465 HSPLN
+465 HSPLT

-482 TLLARLEDLIEQREA
+482 SLLARLEDLLDAREA
-497 AAKTQGPQARSAIEA
+497 AAKRSGPDLRPDLDPAKDEV
-512 DKEELPGPV
+512 PGPV
-521 LPSVLV
+521 LPAVLV

-542 LVERGPDSGVHV
+542 LAERGPDSGVHV
-554 MWVATS
+554 MWVATDI
-560 VQSLPAACRDFM
+560 QALPAACRDFM

-590 TYPVSCESLDAELAQ
+590 SYPVSCESLDAELAG
-605 QLARMLS
+605 QLARMLA
-612 PVVDVGKPVDDES
+612 PVVDVGKPVSDDS
-625 DLPRAVSYA
+625 NLPRAVSYA

-658 RATAVPN
+658 HATAIAN

-674 LVGSKGVEPLYLDLK
+674 LVGSKGIEPLYLDLK

-749 LVTDLSPH
+749 LVTDLSQH

-776 LNRKKAKDLLGLQ
+776 LNRKKAKDLLALQ

-794 EAPPYLIIIVDEFAA
+794 DAPPYLVIIVDEFAA

-843 GVIKESLRANTNL
+843 GVIKDSLRANTNL
-856 RVALRMADEDDA
+856 RVALRMADEEDA
-868 TDILGVPTAAYF
+868 TDILGVPDAAYF

-899 FQTGYAGGWTTEK
+899 FQTGYAGGWTTDK

-922 MAFGSGASWEPPA
+922 MAFGSGPSWEAPA
-935 PENPVKEE
+935 PEKPVKED
-943 PAGPND
+943 PAGLND
-949 IARMTA
+949 IARMTS
-955 NIIKAADVLAIEAPR
+955 NIVKAAESLAIRPPR
-970 KPWLNELA
+970 KPWLDELA

-997 GVADDPAH
+997 GVADDPTR

-1052 VYGIDCGSSGLKML
+1052 VYGIDCGSSGLSML
-1066 DELPHVGEVI
+1066 EGLPHVGEII
-1076 SGDDVERVGRLLRW
+1076 SGDDVERVGRLLRL
-1090 LRDIADDRSARFAE
+1090 LREIADERSARFAE
-1104 VRASTIVEY
+1104 VRASTIGEY
-1113 RKLSGRPDEKR
+1113 RKLAGRPGEKR

-1138 YEFSRLSALW
+1138 YEYSRLSALW

-1158 RPLGIHLVVAGDRP
+1158 RPLGIHLVVTGDRP

-1192 SEDDYMSVDVAKDV
+1192 SEDDYLTLDVPKDV
-1206 LSKTSPP
+1206 LSSTSPP
-1213 GRGLLGNNEV
+1213 GRGLLGGLEV

-1242 KLAQAMLRQGVEK
+1242 KLSEAMLRQGLDK
-1255 APQIERLPD
+1255 APKIERLPD
-1264 QVDLDILPAGRPD
+1264 QVDLDILPAGSPD
-1277 TPVIGVDDETLQPA
+1277 LPVIGVDDETLQPA
-1291 EILAKGPLLLAGP
+1291 EIMAKGPLLLAGP
-1304 PGAGRTVALVTMA
+1304 PGAGRTVALVTLA

-1323 NPNTELVYIGSR
+1323 NPETELIYVGSR

-1342 RVWNRSLVGVDDV
+1342 PIWNRSVVGAEDLAAIVEDLV
-1355 QEALD
+1355 EH
-1360 DLTEYS
+1360 S
-1366 AGNPGSLAI
+1366 SGNPGRLAI

-1383 TDTMAESGLGRLV
+1383 TDTVAESGVAQLV

-1402 DQWVVGESETSTWS
+1402 DQWVIGESETSTWS
-1416 SAWSLAQPFK
+1416 SAWSLSQPFK
-1426 SGRRGLLMNPG
+1426 SGRRGLLINPG

-1446 TSLGRISTD
+1446 TSLGRVSPE
-1455 FIPGRG
+1455 FIPGRA
-1461 YIVGRGKVRKLQV
+1461 YIVGRGKARKLQI
-1474 ALPPED
+1474 ALPPENRD
-1480 RAYGEPALS
+1480 
-1489 GAGAAGI
+1489 

>member
-1 MRIRLTLRRDPAEAK
+1 MRIRLTLRRDPAETK

-30 IAVELWTAD
+30 IATQLWAAD
-39 PERRGT
+39 PDRKGS
-45 PAPPNLTLSIDEAFV
+45 PAPENLSLRIDEAFV
-60 AGGMKGNVL
+60 GGGLRGSVL
-69 NRSDNLLE
+69 TRTDNLLE
-77 SGLRPGSVVSLTQV
+77 SGLRPGSVVSLTEV
-91 SEQFAVPGANR
+91 SELFNAPGANR

-108 LRILTGP
+108 LRILSGP

-124 TGTSYIGRGRDVD
+124 SGTSYIGRDRDVD
-137 IRLSDPMTSKRHA
+137 IRLSDPLTSKRHA

-155 ETVEI
+155 ESVEI
-160 VDTNSANGLIMDGL
+160 VDTNSANGLLMDGR

-185 TLMLG
+185 TVTLG
-190 DTTVAVVSLSRN
+190 ETTVTVVPLGRN

-217 PRVVPRFET
+217 PRVVPRFDA
-226 PKRVLPAGPKR
+226 PKRVPPAGPKR
-237 PDNHPFPFI
+237 PDHQPFPYI
-246 MLIAPL
+246 MLMAPL
-252 MMGTVLWIATQNAMS
+252 LMGGIMFAVTRNILSVVFMM
-267 AMFMAMMPLFI
+267 MMPLFI
-278 VGHYVDQRMR
+278 VGHYVDHKMQARR
-288 SKRERKEQLKQ
+288 QQKEQLKQ

-307 RRDITELQ
+307 RQDITELQ
-315 HVERSVRL
+315 HVERAVRL

-343 WTHRPEHGG
+343 WTHRPEHAG
-352 FLGIRF
+352 FLGLRF
-358 GLGTLPSRVP
+358 GLGTGTSRI
-368 LEEPGSNDT
+368 LFEEPNSNDT
-377 EPEFMQEIQ
+377 EAEYMREIQ
-386 DCIKQFQIIE
+386 DCLKQFRDIE

-402 QLRSAGSFGLAGAR
+402 QLRTAGAFGVAGAR
-416 GLVDDVARGVVLQAV
+416 GLVDDVACGVVLQFV
-431 GLHSPAEVVVTAITS
+431 GLHSPAEAVVTAMTS
-446 AQSKDRWGWLQW
+446 AQSRQRWDWLQW

-465 HSPLN
+465 HSPLT

-482 TLLARLEDLIEQREA
+482 SLVARLEDLLDAREA
-497 AAKTQGPQARSAIEA
+497 LAKRSGPEHRGSVDPAKDEIPA
-512 DKEELPGPV
+512 PV
-521 LPSVLV
+521 LPAVLV

-542 LVERGPDSGVHV
+542 LAERGPDSGVHV
-554 MWVATS
+554 MWVATDI
-560 VQSLPAACRDFM
+560 QSLPAACRDFM
-572 VVDGDHGT
+572 VVDGENGT

-590 TYPVSCESLDAELAQ
+590 TYPVSCESLDADLAA
-605 QLARMLS
+605 QLARMLA
-612 PVVDVGKPVDDES
+612 PVVDVGKPVNDDS

-639 DFMDNP
+639 DFLDNP
-645 QAVADRWK
+645 QAVAERWV

-658 RATAVPN
+658 HASAVPN

-674 LVGSKGVEPLYLDLK
+674 LVGSKGIEPLYLDLK

-741 LHLPHTVG
+741 LNLPHTVG
-749 LVTDLSPH
+749 LVTDLSQH

-762 LTSLRAELHYREHL
+762 LTSLRAELHHREHL

-794 EAPPYLIIIVDEFAA
+794 EAPPYLVIVVDEFAA

-843 GVIKESLRANTNL
+843 GVIKDSLRANTNL

-868 TDILGVPTAAYF
+868 TDILGVPDAAYF

-922 MAFGSGASWEPPA
+922 MAFGSGPSWEAPA
-935 PENPVKEE
+935 PGKPVKEA

-955 NIIKAADVLAIEAPR
+955 NIVRASESLGIRPPR
-970 KPWLNELA
+970 KPWLDELA

-997 GVADDPAH
+997 GVADDPAR
-1005 QDQPTVFYEPDR
+1005 QEQPTVFYEPDQ

-1052 VYGIDCGSSGLKML
+1052 IYGIDCGSSGLKML
-1066 DELPHVGEVI
+1066 EELPHVGEI
-1076 SGDDVERVGRLLRW
+1076 INGDDVERVGRLLRL
-1090 LRDIADDRSARFAE
+1090 LRDIADERSARFAE

-1113 RKLSGRPDEKR
+1113 RSLANRPDEKR
-1124 IFVLVDG
+1124 IFVLLDG

-1138 YEFSRLSALW
+1138 YEYSRLSALW

-1158 RPLGIHLVVAGDRP
+1158 RPLGIHLVVTGDRP

-1179 LASIQRRLVLRLS
+1179 LASIQRRLVLRLT
-1192 SEDDYMSVDVAKDV
+1192 SEDDYMSMDVPKDV
-1206 LSKTSPP
+1206 LTSSSPP
-1213 GRGLLGNNEV
+1213 GRGLLGGYEV

-1242 KLAQAMLRQGVEK
+1242 KLSQAMLRQGLES
-1255 APQIERLPD
+1255 APKIQRLPE
-1264 QVDLDILPAGRPD
+1264 QVDLDVLPAGNPD
-1277 TPVIGVDDETLQPA
+1277 LPVIGVDDETLQPA
-1291 EILAKGPLLLAGP
+1291 EIMAQGPLLLAGP
-1304 PGAGRTVALVTMA
+1304 PGAGRTVALVTLA

-1323 NPNTELVYIGSR
+1323 NPDTELVYIGSR
-1335 RSAVASL
+1335 RSAVASMPL
-1342 RVWNRSLVGVDDV
+1342 WNRSVVGADDLA
-1355 QEALD
+1355 EILE
-1360 DLTEYS
+1360 DLTEHS
-1366 AGNPGSLAI
+1366 SGNPGKLAI

-1383 TDTMAESGLGRLV
+1383 TDTVAESGVSQLV

-1402 DQWVVGESETSTWS
+1402 DQWVIGESETSTWS
-1416 SAWSLAQPFK
+1416 SAWSLSQPFK
-1426 SGRRGLLMNPG
+1426 SGRRGLLINPG

-1446 TSLGRISTD
+1446 TSLGRVSPE

-1461 YIVGRGKVRKLQV
+1461 YIVGRGKARKLQI
-1474 ALPPED
+1474 ALPPEN
-1480 RAYGEPALS
+1480 RG
-1489 GAGAAGI
+1489 

>member
-1 MRIRLTLRRDPAEAK
+1 MRIRLTLRRDPAETK

-30 IAVELWTAD
+30 IATQLWAAD
-39 PERRGT
+39 PDRKGT
-45 PAPPNLTLSIDEAFV
+45 PAPDNLSLRIDEAFV
-60 AGGMKGNVL
+60 AGGMRGNIL
-69 NRSDNLLE
+69 TRTDNLLE

-91 SEQFAVPGANR
+91 SEQFDVPGANR

-108 LRILTGP
+108 LRVLSGP

-124 TGTSYIGRGRDVD
+124 SGTSYIGRDRDVD
-137 IRLSDPMTSKRHA
+137 IRLSDPLTSKRHA

-155 ETVEI
+155 EGIEI
-160 VDTNSANGLIMDGL
+160 VDTNSANGLLMDGL

-185 TLMLG
+185 TVTLG
-190 DTTVAVVSLSRN
+190 DTTVTVVPLGRN
-202 QAAAP
+202 HAAAP

-217 PRVVPRFET
+217 PRVVPRFDA

-237 PDNHPFPFI
+237 PDHQPFPYI
-246 MLIAPL
+246 MLVAPL
-252 MMGTVLWIATQNAMS
+252 IMGGVLFAVTGNMLSVI
-267 AMFMAMMPLFI
+267 FMAMMPLFI
-278 VGHYVDQRMR
+278 VGHYVDQKMQT
-288 SKRERKEQLKQ
+288 KRQQKEQLKH
-299 FRESMAAF
+299 FRASMAAF
-307 RRDITELQ
+307 RQDITELQ
-315 HVERSVRL
+315 HVERAVRL

-343 WTHRPEHGG
+343 WTHRPEHKG
-352 FLGIRF
+352 FLGLRF
-358 GLGTLPSRVP
+358 GLGTAPSRITF
-368 LEEPGSNDT
+368 EEPADNGT
-377 EPEFMQEIQ
+377 EVEYMREIQ
-386 DCIKQFQIIE
+386 DCMKQFKDIE

-402 QLRSAGSFGLAGAR
+402 QLRTAGSFGVAGAR
-416 GLVDDVARGVVLQAV
+416 GLVDDVARGMVLQLV
-431 GLHSPAEVVVTAITS
+431 GLHSPAEAVVTAITS
-446 AQSKDRWGWLQW
+446 AQSRERWNWLQW

-465 HSPLN
+465 HSPLT

-482 TLLARLEDLIEQREA
+482 SLLARLEDLLDAREA
-497 AAKTQGPQARSAIEA
+497 AAGRAGPDLRPDIDPAKDEI
-512 DKEELPGPV
+512 PGPM
-521 LPSVLV
+521 LPAVLV

-542 LVERGPDSGVHV
+542 LAERGPDSGVHV
-554 MWVATS
+554 MWVATDI
-560 VQSLPAACRDFM
+560 QALPAACRDFM

-590 TYPVSCESLDAELAQ
+590 SYPVSCESVDAELAG

-612 PVVDVGKPVDDES
+612 PVVDVGKPMSDDS

-639 DFMDNP
+639 DFLDSP
-645 QAVADRWK
+645 QAVAERWT

-658 RATAVPN
+658 HATAVAN

-749 LVTDLSPH
+749 LVTDLSQH

-776 LNRKKAKDLLGLQ
+776 LNRKKAKDLLALQ

-843 GVIKESLRANTNL
+843 GVIKDSLRANTNL

-868 TDILGVPTAAYF
+868 TDILGVPDAAYF

-922 MAFGSGASWEPPA
+922 MAFGSGPAWDVPA
-935 PENPVKEE
+935 PEKPVQEE

-955 NIIKAADVLAIEAPR
+955 NIVRAADSLSIRPPR
-970 KPWLNELA
+970 KPWLDELA
-978 TTYDFSKLPNPRT
+978 KTYDFSKLPNPRT

-997 GVADDPAH
+997 GVADDPAR
-1005 QDQPTVFYEPDR
+1005 QDQPTVFYEPDK

-1066 DELPHVGEVI
+1066 EELPHVGEVI
-1076 SGDDVERVGRLLRW
+1076 GGDDVERVGRLLRL
-1090 LRDIADDRSARFAE
+1090 LRDIADERSARFAE

-1113 RKLSGRPDEKR
+1113 RKLANRPDEKR

-1131 MSAFRET
+1131 MTSFRET
-1138 YEFSRLSALW
+1138 YEYSRLSALW

-1158 RPLGIHLVVAGDRP
+1158 RPLGIHLIVTGDRP
-1172 NSVPASL
+1172 NAVPASL

-1192 SEDDYMSVDVAKDV
+1192 SEDDYLSMDVPKDV
-1206 LSKTSPP
+1206 LSSTSPP
-1213 GRGLLGNNEV
+1213 GRGLLGGHEV
-1223 QLAVLGGNSNL
+1223 QLAVLGGDSNL

-1242 KLAQAMLRQGVEK
+1242 KLSEAMLRQGLDG
-1255 APQIERLPD
+1255 APRIQRLPD
-1264 QVDLDILPAGRPD
+1264 QVDLDVLPAGSPD
-1277 TPVIGVDDETLQPA
+1277 LPVIGVDDETLQPA
-1291 EILAKGPLLLAGP
+1291 EIMAKGPLLLAGP
-1304 PGAGRTVALVTMA
+1304 PGSGRTVALVTMA

-1323 NPNTELVYIGSR
+1323 NPDTELVYIGSR

-1342 RVWNRSLVGVDDV
+1342 PIWNRSIVGPDDLADII
-1355 QEALD
+1355 E
-1360 DLTEYS
+1360 DLTEHS
-1366 AGNPGSLAI
+1366 SGNPGKLAI

-1383 TDTMAESGLGRLV
+1383 TDTVAESGVAQLV

-1402 DQWVVGESETSTWS
+1402 DQWVIGESETSTWS
-1416 SAWSLAQPFK
+1416 SAWSLSQPFK
-1426 SGRRGLLMNPG
+1426 SGRRGLLVNPG

-1446 TSLGRISTD
+1446 TSLGRVSPE

-1461 YIVGRGKVRKLQV
+1461 YIVGRGKARKLQI
-1474 ALPPED
+1474 ALPPENRD
-1480 RAYGEPALS
+1480 
-1489 GAGAAGI
+1489 

>member
-1 MRIRLTLRRDPAEAK
+1 M
-16 DLAVTVDGL
+16 
-25 ATVAD
+25 
-30 IAVELWTAD
+30 
-39 PERRGT
+39 
-45 PAPPNLTLSIDEAFV
+45 
-60 AGGMKGNVL
+60 
-69 NRSDNLLE
+69 
-77 SGLRPGSVVSLTQV
+77 
-91 SEQFAVPGANR
+91 
-102 GPAAAT
+102 
-108 LRILTGP
+108 
-115 DVGQEFSLP
+115 
-124 TGTSYIGRGRDVD
+124 
-137 IRLSDPMTSKRHA
+137 
-150 RITVG
+150 
-155 ETVEI
+155 
-160 VDTNSANGLIMDGL
+160 
-174 PVTRATLNSSD
+174 
-185 TLMLG
+185 
-190 DTTVAVVSLSRN
+190 
-202 QAAAP
+202 
-207 TSPLVDFNRS
+207 
-217 PRVVPRFET
+217 VPRFEQQ
-226 PKRVLPAGPKR
+226 KRMLPAGPKR
-237 PDNHPFPFI
+237 QEHHAFPYI
-246 MLIAPL
+246 MLLAPL
-252 MMGTVLWIATQNAMS
+252 MMGGILFAVTQNVLS
-267 AMFMAMMPLFI
+267 VVFMLMMPLFI
-278 VGHYVDQRMR
+278 VGHYVDQKLQA
-288 SKRERKEQLKQ
+288 KRERKEQLKQ

-307 RRDITELQ
+307 RTDITRLQ
-315 HVERSVRL
+315 NVERSVRL

-343 WTHRPEHGG
+343 WTHRPEHTG
-352 FLGIRF
+352 FLGLRF
-358 GLGTLPSRVP
+358 GLGTAPSRIQF
-368 LEEPGSNDT
+368 EEPNSNDT
-377 EPEFMQEIQ
+377 EAEYMAEIQ
-386 DCIKQFQIIE
+386 ECMAQFRDIE

-402 QLRSAGSFGLAGAR
+402 QLRSAGSFGLAGSR
-416 GLVDDVARGVVLQAV
+416 GLVDDVARGMVLQLV
-431 GLHSPAEVVVTAITS
+431 GLHSPAEVVLAAITS
-446 AQSKDRWGWLQW
+446 AQSKERWEWLQW

-465 HSPLN
+465 HSPLS
-470 GDHLAAGSASGS
+470 GDHLAAGPAGGSA
-482 TLLARLEDLIEQREA
+482 LLSRLEDLIDQREA
-497 AAKTQGPQARSAIEA
+497 ASQTPRPALRPGVDPLSTDLAEPL
-512 DKEELPGPV
+512 LPT
-521 LPSVLV
+521 VLV
-527 IVEDD
+527 VVEDD

-542 LVERGPDSGVHV
+542 VLERGPDSGVHV
-554 MWVATS
+554 MWVASS
-560 VQSLPAACRDFM
+560 VQQLPAACRDFM
-572 VVDGDHGT
+572 AVDGDHGT

-590 TYPVSCESLDAELAQ
+590 TFPVSCESLDAGLAA
-605 QLARMLS
+605 QLARMLT
-612 PVVDVGKPVDDES
+612 PVVDVGKPLEDDS

-639 DFMDNP
+639 DFLDNP
-645 QAVADRWK
+645 AAVAERWT

-658 RATAVPN
+658 RASAVPN

-674 LVGSKGVEPLYLDLK
+674 LVGSKGIEPLYLDLK

-762 LTSLRAELHYREHL
+762 LTSLRAELHHRERL
-776 LNRKKAKDLLGLQ
+776 LNRKKAKDLLELQ

-794 EAPPYLIIIVDEFAA
+794 DAPPYLIIIVDEFAA

-868 TDILGVPTAAYF
+868 IDILGVPTAAYF

-912 PQRPQIDIVE
+912 PQRPQIEIVE
-922 MAFGSGASWEPPA
+922 MAFGSGPAWAAPA
-935 PENPVKEE
+935 PESPVQGRS
-943 PAGPND
+943 AGPND

-955 NIIKAADVLAIEAPR
+955 NIIKAADVLSIEPPR
-970 KPWLNELA
+970 KPWLDELA
-978 TTYDFSKLPNPRT
+978 TTYDFSQLPNPRT

-1038 AIAAAVTPRGGPVH
+1038 AIAAAVTPRGGPVN

-1066 DELPHVGEVI
+1066 DGLPHVGEI
-1076 SGDDVERVGRLLRW
+1076 INGDDVERVGRLLRW
-1090 LRDIADDRSARFAE
+1090 LRDLADDRAARYSE

-1113 RKLSGRPDEKR
+1113 RKLADRPDEKR

-1131 MSAFRET
+1131 MSAFREA
-1138 YEFSRLSALW
+1138 YEYSKLSALW

-1158 RPLGIHLVVAGDRP
+1158 RPLGIHLVVSGDRP

-1192 SEDDYMSVDVAKDV
+1192 SEDDYLSMDVPKDV
-1206 LSKTSPP
+1206 LGQASPP
-1213 GRGLLGNNEV
+1213 GRGLLGNLEV

-1234 ALQAREVH
+1234 AVQAREVH
-1242 KLAQAMLRQGVEK
+1242 KLSEAMLRQGVER

-1264 QVDLDILPAGRPD
+1264 QVDLDILPAGSPD
-1277 TPVIGVDDETLQPA
+1277 LPVIGVDDETLQPA

-1304 PGAGRTVALVTMA
+1304 PGSGRTVALVTLA

-1323 NPNTELVYIGSR
+1323 NPGVELIYVGSR
-1335 RSAVASL
+1335 RSAAASL
-1342 RVWNRSLVGVDDV
+1342 KLWDRSVVGADDV
-1355 QEALD
+1355 EEAIDELVD
-1360 DLTEYS
+1360 YS
-1366 AGNPGSLAI
+1366 TGTPGKLAI
-1375 FIEGLTEF
+1375 FIEGLTDF
-1383 TDTMAESGLGRLV
+1383 TDTGAESGIERLV

-1402 DQWVVGESETSTWS
+1402 EQWVVGESETSTWS

-1426 SGRRGLLMNPG
+1426 SGRRGLLLNPG
-1437 DIEGDSLLN
+1437 DIDGDSLLS

-1474 ALPPED
+1474 ALPPEN
-1480 RAYGEPALS
+1480 RN
-1489 GAGAAGI
+1489 

>member
-30 IAVELWTAD
+30 IATQLWAAD
-39 PERRGT
+39 PARRGT
-45 PAPPNLTLSIDEAFV
+45 PPPSNLSLSIEEAFA
-60 AGGMKGNVL
+60 AGGMKGSVL
-69 NRSDNLLE
+69 DRQDNLLE
-77 SGLRPGSVVSLTQV
+77 SGLRPGSIVSLTRL
-91 SEQFAVPGANR
+91 SEQFATPGASR

-108 LRILTGP
+108 LRVLSGP
-115 DVGQEFSLP
+115 DAGREFPLP
-124 TGTSYIGRGRDVD
+124 SGTSYIGRDRDVD
-137 IRLSDPMTSKRHA
+137 IRLTDPLTSKRHA

-155 ETVEI
+155 ETIEI
-160 VDTNSANGLIMDGL
+160 VDTNSANGLLMDGL

-185 TLMLG
+185 TVALG
-190 DTTVAVVSLSRN
+190 DTTVSVVSLGTGHSS
-202 QAAAP
+202 AP
-207 TSPLVDFNRS
+207 SSPLIDFNRS
-217 PRVVPRFET
+217 PRVVPRFEQQ
-226 PKRVLPAGPKR
+226 KRMLPAGPKR
-237 PDNHPFPFI
+237 QEHHAFPYI
-246 MLIAPL
+246 MLLAPL
-252 MMGTVLWIATQNAMS
+252 MMGAILFAVTQNVLS
-267 AMFMAMMPLFI
+267 VVFMLMMPLFI
-278 VGHYVDQRMR
+278 VGHYVDQKLQA
-288 SKRERKEQLKQ
+288 KRERKEQLKQ

-307 RRDITELQ
+307 RTDITRLQ
-315 HVERSVRL
+315 NVERSVRL

-343 WTHRPEHGG
+343 WTHRPEHTG
-352 FLGIRF
+352 FLGLRF
-358 GLGTLPSRVP
+358 GLGTAPSRIQF
-368 LEEPGSNDT
+368 EEPNSNDT
-377 EPEFMQEIQ
+377 EAEYMAEIQ
-386 DCIKQFQIIE
+386 ECMAQFRDIE

-402 QLRSAGSFGLAGAR
+402 QLRSAGSFGLAGSR
-416 GLVDDVARGVVLQAV
+416 GLVDDVARGMVLQLV
-431 GLHSPAEVVVTAITS
+431 GLHSPAEVVLAAITS
-446 AQSKDRWGWLQW
+446 AQSKERWEWLQW

-465 HSPLN
+465 HSPLT
-470 GDHLAAGSASGS
+470 GDHLAAGPAGGAA
-482 TLLARLEDLIEQREA
+482 LLSRLEDLIDQREA
-497 AAKTQGPQARSAIEA
+497 AAQTPRPALRPGVDPLSTYLAEPL
-512 DKEELPGPV
+512 LPT
-521 LPSVLV
+521 VLV
-527 IVEDD
+527 VVEDD

-542 LVERGPDSGVHV
+542 VLERGPDSGVHV
-554 MWVATS
+554 MWVASS
-560 VQSLPAACRDFM
+560 VQQLPAACRDFM
-572 VVDGDHGT
+572 AVDGDHGT

-590 TYPVSCESLDAELAQ
+590 TFPVSCESLDAGLAA
-605 QLARMLS
+605 QLARMLT
-612 PVVDVGKPVDDES
+612 PVVDVGKPLEDDS

-634 TLIGK
+634 ALIGK
-639 DFMDNP
+639 DFLDNP
-645 QAVADRWK
+645 AAVAERWT

-658 RATAVPN
+658 RASAVPN

-674 LVGSKGVEPLYLDLK
+674 LVGSKGIEPLYLDLK

-762 LTSLRAELHYREHL
+762 LTSLRAELHHRERL
-776 LNRKKAKDLLGLQ
+776 LNRKKAKDLLELQ

-794 EAPPYLIIIVDEFAA
+794 DAPPYLIIIVDEFAA

-868 TDILGVPTAAYF
+868 IDILGVPTAAYF

-912 PQRPQIDIVE
+912 PQRPQIEIVE
-922 MAFGSGASWEPPA
+922 MAFGSGPAWAAPA
-935 PENPVKEE
+935 PESPVKEE
-943 PAGPND
+943 AAGLND

-955 NIIKAADVLAIEAPR
+955 NIIKAADVLSIEPPR
-970 KPWLNELA
+970 KPWLDELA

-1005 QDQPTVFYEPDR
+1005 QDQPTVFYEPDQ

-1038 AIAAAVTPRGGPVH
+1038 AIAAAVTPRGGPVN

-1066 DELPHVGEVI
+1066 DGLPHVGEI
-1076 SGDDVERVGRLLRW
+1076 INGDDVERVGRLLRW
-1090 LRDIADDRSARFAE
+1090 LRDLADDRAARYSE

-1113 RKLSGRPDEKR
+1113 RRLADRPDEKR

-1131 MSAFRET
+1131 MSSFREA
-1138 YEFSRLSALW
+1138 YEYSKLSALW

-1158 RPLGIHLVVAGDRP
+1158 RPLGIHLVVSGDRP

-1192 SEDDYMSVDVAKDV
+1192 SEDDYLSMDVPKDV
-1206 LSKTSPP
+1206 LGQASPP
-1213 GRGLLGNNEV
+1213 GRGLLGNLEV

-1234 ALQAREVH
+1234 AVQAREVH
-1242 KLAQAMLRQGVEK
+1242 KLSEAMLRQGVER

-1264 QVDLDILPAGRPD
+1264 QVDLEILPAGSPD
-1277 TPVIGVDDETLQPA
+1277 LPVIGVDDETLQPA

-1304 PGAGRTVALVTMA
+1304 PGSGRTVALVTLA

-1323 NPNTELVYIGSR
+1323 NPGVELIYVGSR
-1335 RSAVASL
+1335 RSAAAAL
-1342 RVWNRSLVGVDDV
+1342 KLWDRSVVGADDV
-1355 QEALD
+1355 EEAIDELVD
-1360 DLTEYS
+1360 YS
-1366 AGNPGSLAI
+1366 TGTPGKLAI
-1375 FIEGLTEF
+1375 FIEGLTDF
-1383 TDTMAESGLGRLV
+1383 TDTGAESGIERLV

-1402 DQWVVGESETSTWS
+1402 EQWVVGEAETSTWS

-1426 SGRRGLLMNPG
+1426 SGRRGLLLNPG
-1437 DIEGDSLLN
+1437 DIDGDSLLS

-1474 ALPPED
+1474 ALPPEN
-1480 RAYGEPALS
+1480 RN
-1489 GAGAAGI
+1489 

>member
-1 MRIRLTLRRDPAEAK
+1 MRIRLTLRREPAEAK

-30 IAVELWTAD
+30 IATQLWAAD
-39 PERRGT
+39 PSRRGT
-45 PAPPNLTLSIDEAFV
+45 APPPNLSLSIEEAFA
-60 AGGMKGNVL
+60 AGGMKGSVL
-69 NRSDNLLE
+69 DRGDNLLE
-77 SGLRPGSVVSLTQV
+77 SGLRPGSIVSLARL
-91 SEQFAVPGANR
+91 SEQFGTPGASR

-108 LRILTGP
+108 LRVLSGP
-115 DVGQEFSLP
+115 DVGREFSLP
-124 TGTSYIGRGRDVD
+124 SGTSYLGRGRDADV
-137 IRLSDPMTSKRHA
+137 RLTDPLTSKRHA

-160 VDTNSANGLIMDGL
+160 VDTNSANGLLMDGL
-174 PVTRATLNSSD
+174 PVTRATLSSSD
-185 TLMLG
+185 TVALG
-190 DTTVAVVSLSRN
+190 DTTVSVVSLGTGHSS
-202 QAAAP
+202 AP
-207 TSPLVDFNRS
+207 SSPLIDFNRS
-217 PRVVPRFET
+217 PRVVPRFELQ
-226 PKRVLPAGPKR
+226 KRMLPAGPKR
-237 PDNHPFPFI
+237 QEHHAFPYI
-246 MLIAPL
+246 MLLAPL
-252 MMGTVLWIATQNAMS
+252 MMGGILFAVTQNVLS
-267 AMFMAMMPLFI
+267 VVFMLMMPLFI
-278 VGHYVDQRMR
+278 VGHYVDQKLQA
-288 SKRERKEQLKQ
+288 KRERKEQLKQ

-307 RRDITELQ
+307 RAETTRLQ
-315 HVERSVRL
+315 NVERSVRL
-323 QEAPSVSDTVD
+323 QETPSVSDTVD

-343 WTHRPEHGG
+343 WTHRPEHTG
-352 FLGIRF
+352 FLGLRF
-358 GLGTLPSRVP
+358 GLGTAPSRIQF
-368 LEEPGSNDT
+368 EEPNSSDT
-377 EPEFMQEIQ
+377 EAEYMAEIQ
-386 DCIKQFQIIE
+386 QCLAQFRDIE
-396 GVPVVS
+396 GVPIVS
-402 QLRSAGSFGLAGAR
+402 QLRSAGSFGLAGPR
-416 GLVDDVARGVVLQAV
+416 GLVDDVARGMVLQLA
-431 GLHSPAEVVVTAITS
+431 GLHSPAEVVLAAITS
-446 AQSKDRWGWLQW
+446 AQSKERWEWLQW

-465 HSPLN
+465 HSPLS
-470 GDHLAAGSASGS
+470 GDHLAAGPGGGSA
-482 TLLARLEDLIEQREA
+482 LLSRLEDLIDQREA
-497 AAKTQGPQARSAIEA
+497 ASQTPR
-512 DKEELPGPV
+512 PV
-521 LPSVLV
+521 LRPGVDPLSTDLAGPLLPTVLV
-527 IVEDD
+527 VVEDD

-542 LVERGPDSGVHV
+542 MLERGPDSGVHV
-554 MWVATS
+554 MWVASS
-560 VQSLPAACRDFM
+560 VQQLPAACRDFM
-572 VVDGDHGT
+572 AIDGEHGT

-590 TYPVSCESLDAELAQ
+590 TFPVSCESLDAGLAA
-605 QLARMLS
+605 QLARMLT
-612 PVVDVGKPVDDES
+612 PVVDVGKPLEDES

-639 DFMDNP
+639 DFLDNP
-645 QAVADRWK
+645 AVVAERWT

-658 RATAVPN
+658 RASAVPN

-674 LVGSKGVEPLYLDLK
+674 LVGSKGIEPLYLDLK

-741 LHLPHTVG
+741 LQLPHTVG
-749 LVTDLSPH
+749 LVTDLSQH

-762 LTSLRAELHYREHL
+762 LTSLRAELHYRERL
-776 LNRKKAKDLLGLQ
+776 LNRKKAKDLLELQ

-794 EAPPYLIIIVDEFAA
+794 DAPPYLIIIVDEFAA

-868 TDILGVPTAAYF
+868 IDILGVPTAAYF

-912 PQRPQIDIVE
+912 PQRPQIEIVE
-922 MAFGSGASWEPPA
+922 MAFGSGPA
-935 PENPVKEE
+935 WAAPVPENPVQEE
-943 PAGPND
+943 AAGLND

-955 NIIKAADVLAIEAPR
+955 NIIKAADVLSIEPPR
-970 KPWLNELA
+970 KPWLDELA
-978 TTYDFSKLPNPRT
+978 TTYDFSRLPNPRT

-1038 AIAAAVTPRGGPVH
+1038 AIAAAVTPRGGPVNI
-1052 VYGIDCGSSGLKML
+1052 YGIDCGSSGLKML
-1066 DELPHVGEVI
+1066 DGLPHVGEI
-1076 SGDDVERVGRLLRW
+1076 INGDDVERVGRLLRW
-1090 LRDIADDRSARFAE
+1090 LRDLADDRAARYSE

-1113 RKLSGRPDEKR
+1113 RTLAEQPAEKR

-1131 MSAFRET
+1131 MSAFREA
-1138 YEFSRLSALW
+1138 YEYSKLSALW

-1158 RPLGIHLVVAGDRP
+1158 RPLGIHLVISGDRP

-1192 SEDDYMSVDVAKDV
+1192 SEDDYLSMDVPKDV
-1206 LSKTSPP
+1206 LGQASPP
-1213 GRGLLGNNEV
+1213 GRGLLGNLEV

-1234 ALQAREVH
+1234 AVQAREVN
-1242 KLAQAMLRQGVEK
+1242 KLSQAMLRQGVEP

-1264 QVDLDILPAGRPD
+1264 HIDLDILPAGSPD
-1277 TPVIGVDDETLQPA
+1277 LPVIGVDDETLQPA

-1304 PGAGRTVALVTMA
+1304 PGAGRTVALVTLA

-1323 NPNTELVYIGSR
+1323 NPGVELFYIGSR
-1335 RSAVASL
+1335 RSAAASL
-1342 RVWNRSLVGVDDV
+1342 KLWDRSVVGADDV
-1355 QEALD
+1355 EEALD
-1360 DLTEYS
+1360 ELVDYS
-1366 AGNPGSLAI
+1366 TGTPGKLAI
-1375 FIEGLTEF
+1375 FIEGLTDF
-1383 TDTMAESGLGRLV
+1383 TDTGAESGIERLV

-1402 DQWVVGESETSTWS
+1402 EQWVVGESETSTWS

-1426 SGRRGLLMNPG
+1426 SGRRGLLLNPG
-1437 DIEGDSLLN
+1437 DIDGDSLLS

-1455 FIPGRG
+1455 FVPGRG
-1461 YIVGRGKVRKLQV
+1461 YIVGRGKVRKLQL
-1474 ALPPED
+1474 ALPPEN
-1480 RAYGEPALS
+1480 RN
-1489 GAGAAGI
+1489 

>member
-1 MRIRLTLRRDPAEAK
+1 MRIRLTLRRDPADTK

-30 IAVELWTAD
+30 IATQLWAAD
-39 PERRGT
+39 PARRGT
-45 PAPPNLTLSIDEAFV
+45 PPPANLSLGIEEAFA
-60 AGGMKGNVL
+60 AGGMKGSVL
-69 NRSDNLLE
+69 DRTENLLE
-77 SGLRPGSVVSLTQV
+77 SGLRPGSIVSLARV
-91 SEQFAVPGANR
+91 SEQFGTTGANR

-108 LRILTGP
+108 LRVLSGP
-115 DVGQEFSLP
+115 DVGREFSLP
-124 TGTSYIGRGRDVD
+124 SGTSYIGRDRDVD
-137 IRLSDPMTSKRHA
+137 LRLTDPLTSKRHA

-160 VDTNSANGLIMDGL
+160 VDTNSANGLLMDGL

-185 TLMLG
+185 TVTLG
-190 DTTVAVVSLSRN
+190 DTTVSVVSLGTGHSS
-202 QAAAP
+202 AP
-207 TSPLVDFNRS
+207 SSPLIDFNRS
-217 PRVVPRFET
+217 PRVVPRFEQQ
-226 PKRVLPAGPKR
+226 KRMLPAGPKR
-237 PDNHPFPFI
+237 QEHHAFPYI
-246 MLIAPL
+246 MLLAPL
-252 MMGTVLWIATQNAMS
+252 MMGGILFAVTQNVLS
-267 AMFMAMMPLFI
+267 VVFMLMMPLFI
-278 VGHYVDQRMR
+278 VGHYVDQKLQA
-288 SKRERKEQLKQ
+288 KRERKEQHKQ

-307 RRDITELQ
+307 RQDITGLQ

-343 WTHRPEHGG
+343 WTHRPEHTG
-352 FLGIRF
+352 FLGLRF
-358 GLGTLPSRVP
+358 GLGTSPSRIQF
-368 LEEPGSNDT
+368 EEPNSNDT
-377 EPEFMQEIQ
+377 EAEYMQEIQ
-386 DCIKQFQIIE
+386 ACMAQFRDIE
-396 GVPVVS
+396 GVPIVS
-402 QLRSAGSFGLAGAR
+402 QLRSAGSFGLAGSR
-416 GLVDDVARGVVLQAV
+416 GLVDDVARGMVLQLV
-431 GLHSPAEVVVTAITS
+431 GLHSPAEVVLTAITS
-446 AQSKDRWGWLQW
+446 AQSKERWEWLQW

-465 HSPLN
+465 HSPLS
-470 GDHLAAGSASGS
+470 GDHLAAGPAGGSA
-482 TLLARLEDLIEQREA
+482 LLSRLEDLIDQREA
-497 AAKTQGPQARSAIEA
+497 ASQTPRPALRPGVDPLAAGVPEPL
-512 DKEELPGPV
+512 LPT
-521 LPSVLV
+521 VLV
-527 IVEDD
+527 VVEDD

-542 LVERGPDSGVHV
+542 MLERGPDSGVHV
-554 MWVATS
+554 MWVASS
-560 VQSLPAACRDFM
+560 VQQLPAACRDFM
-572 VVDGDHGT
+572 AVDGEHGT

-590 TYPVSCESLDAELAQ
+590 TFPVSCESLDAALAA
-605 QLARMLS
+605 QLARMLT
-612 PVVDVGKPVDDES
+612 PVVDVGKPLEDDS

-639 DFMDNP
+639 DFLDNP
-645 QAVADRWK
+645 AAVAERWT

-658 RATAVPN
+658 RASAVPN

-674 LVGSKGVEPLYLDLK
+674 LVGSKGIEPLYLDLK

-749 LVTDLSPH
+749 LVTDLSQH

-762 LTSLRAELHYREHL
+762 LTSLRAELHYRERL
-776 LNRKKAKDLLGLQ
+776 LNRKKAKDLLDLQ

-868 TDILGVPTAAYF
+868 IDILGVPTAAYF

-912 PQRPQIDIVE
+912 PQRPQIEIVE
-922 MAFGSGASWEPPA
+922 MAFGSGPSWAAPA
-935 PENPVKEE
+935 PETPVRED
-943 PAGPND
+943 PAGLND

-955 NIIKAADVLAIEAPR
+955 NIVKAADVLSIEPPR
-970 KPWLNELA
+970 KPWLDELA
-978 TTYDFSKLPNPRT
+978 TTYDFSLLPNPRT

-1005 QDQPTVFYEPDR
+1005 QAQPTVFYEPDR

-1038 AIAAAVTPRGGPVH
+1038 AIAAAVTPRGGPVN

-1066 DELPHVGEVI
+1066 DGLPHVGEI
-1076 SGDDVERVGRLLRW
+1076 INGDDVERVGRLLRW
-1090 LRDIADDRSARFAE
+1090 LRDLADDRSARYAE

-1113 RKLSGRPDEKR
+1113 RELAGLPEEKR

-1131 MSAFRET
+1131 MSAFREA
-1138 YEFSRLSALW
+1138 YEYSKLSALW

-1158 RPLGIHLVVAGDRP
+1158 RPLGIHLVVSGDRP

-1192 SEDDYMSVDVAKDV
+1192 SEDDYLSMDVPKDV
-1206 LSKTSPP
+1206 LGTSSPP
-1213 GRGLLGNNEV
+1213 GRGMLGNLEV

-1234 ALQAREVH
+1234 AVQAREVH
-1242 KLAQAMLRQGVEK
+1242 KLSEAMLRQGVER

-1264 QVDLDILPAGRPD
+1264 QIDLDILPAGSPD
-1277 TPVIGVDDETLQPA
+1277 LPVIGVDDETLQPA

-1304 PGAGRTVALVTMA
+1304 PGSGRTVALVTLA

-1323 NPNTELVYIGSR
+1323 NPGIELIYVGSR
-1335 RSAVASL
+1335 RSAAAAL
-1342 RVWNRSLVGVDDV
+1342 KIWDRSVVGADDV
-1355 QEALD
+1355 EETIDELVD
-1360 DLTEYS
+1360 YS
-1366 AGNPGSLAI
+1366 TGTPGKLAI
-1375 FIEGLTEF
+1375 FIEGLTDF
-1383 TDTMAESGLGRLV
+1383 TDTGAESGIERLV

-1402 DQWVVGESETSTWS
+1402 EQWVVGESETSTWS

-1426 SGRRGLLMNPG
+1426 SGRRGLLLNPG
-1437 DIEGDSLLN
+1437 DIDGDSLLS

-1461 YIVGRGKVRKLQV
+1461 YIVGRGKVRKLQI
-1474 ALPPED
+1474 ALPPEN
-1480 RAYGEPALS
+1480 RN
-1489 GAGAAGI
+1489 

>member
-1 MRIRLTLRRDPAEAK
+1 MRIRLTLRRDPSDAK

-30 IAVELWTAD
+30 IATQLWAAD
-39 PERRGT
+39 PARRGT
-45 PAPPNLTLSIDEAFV
+45 PPPSNLSLSIEEAFA
-60 AGGMKGNVL
+60 AGGMKGSVL
-69 NRSDNLLE
+69 DRKDNLLE
-77 SGLRPGSVVSLTQV
+77 SGLRPGSIVALTQL
-91 SEQFAVPGANR
+91 SEQFATLGMSR

-108 LRILTGP
+108 LRVLSGP
-115 DVGQEFSLP
+115 DVGREFSLP
-124 TGTSYIGRGRDVD
+124 SGTSYIGRDRDVD
-137 IRLSDPMTSKRHA
+137 IRLTDPLTSKRHA

-160 VDTNSANGLIMDGL
+160 VDTNSANGLLMDGL

-185 TLMLG
+185 TVALG
-190 DTTVAVVSLSRN
+190 DTTVSVVSLGTGHSS
-202 QAAAP
+202 AP
-207 TSPLVDFNRS
+207 SSPLIDFNRS
-217 PRVVPRFET
+217 PRVVPRFELQ
-226 PKRVLPAGPKR
+226 KRMLPAGPR
-237 PDNHPFPFI
+237 RQEHHAFPYI
-246 MLIAPL
+246 MLLAPL
-252 MMGTVLWIATQNAMS
+252 MMGGILFAVTQNVLS
-267 AMFMAMMPLFI
+267 VVFMLMMPLFI
-278 VGHYVDQRMR
+278 VGHYVDQKLQA
-288 SKRERKEQLKQ
+288 KRERKEQLKQ
-299 FRESMAAF
+299 FRESLAAF
-307 RRDITELQ
+307 RTDITRLQ
-315 HVERSVRL
+315 NVERSVRL

-343 WTHRPEHGG
+343 WTHRPEHTG
-352 FLGIRF
+352 FLGLRF
-358 GLGTLPSRVP
+358 GLGTAPSRIQF
-368 LEEPGSNDT
+368 EEPNSNDT
-377 EPEFMQEIQ
+377 EAEYMAEIQ
-386 DCIKQFQIIE
+386 ECMAQFRDIE
-396 GVPVVS
+396 GVPIVS
-402 QLRSAGSFGLAGAR
+402 QLRSAGSFGLAGSR
-416 GLVDDVARGVVLQAV
+416 GLVDDVARGMVLQLV
-431 GLHSPAEVVVTAITS
+431 GLHSPAEVVVAAITS
-446 AQSKDRWGWLQW
+446 AQSKERWEWLQW

-465 HSPLN
+465 HSPLS
-470 GDHLAAGSASGS
+470 GDHLAAGPAGGSA
-482 TLLARLEDLIEQREA
+482 LLSRLEDLIDQREA
-497 AAKTQGPQARSAIEA
+497 AIQAPRPALRPGV
-512 DKEELPGPV
+512 DPLGTDLPEPL
-521 LPSVLV
+521 LPTVLV
-527 IVEDD
+527 VVEDD

-542 LVERGPDSGVHV
+542 VLERGPDSGVHV
-554 MWVATS
+554 MWVASS
-560 VQSLPAACRDFM
+560 VQQLPAACRDFM
-572 VVDGDHGT
+572 AVDGDHGT

-590 TYPVSCESLDAELAQ
+590 AFPVSCESLDAGLAA
-605 QLARMLS
+605 QLARMLA
-612 PVVDVGKPVDDES
+612 PVVDVGKPLEDDS

-639 DFMDNP
+639 DFLDNP
-645 QAVADRWK
+645 AAVAERWT

-658 RATAVPN
+658 RASAVPN

-674 LVGSKGVEPLYLDLK
+674 LVGSKGIEPLYLDLK

-762 LTSLRAELHYREHL
+762 LTSLRAELHHRERL
-776 LNRKKAKDLLGLQ
+776 LNRKKAKDLLELQ

-794 EAPPYLIIIVDEFAA
+794 DAPPYLIIIVDEFAA

-856 RVALRMADEDDA
+856 RVALRMADVDDA
-868 TDILGVPTAAYF
+868 IDILGVPTAAYF

-922 MAFGSGASWEPPA
+922 MAFGSGPAWAAPA
-935 PENPVKEE
+935 PGTPVQEE
-943 PAGPND
+943 AAGLND

-955 NIIKAADVLAIEAPR
+955 NIIRAADVLSIDPPR
-970 KPWLNELA
+970 KPWLDELA
-978 TTYDFSKLPNPRT
+978 TTYDFSRLPNPRT

-1038 AIAAAVTPRGGPVH
+1038 AIAAAVTPRGGPVN

-1066 DELPHVGEVI
+1066 DGLPHVGEI
-1076 SGDDVERVGRLLRW
+1076 INGDDVERVGRLLRW
-1090 LRDIADDRSARFAE
+1090 LRDLADDRAARYSE

-1113 RKLSGRPDEKR
+1113 RTLAEQPEEKR

-1131 MSAFRET
+1131 MSAFREA
-1138 YEFSRLSALW
+1138 YEYSNLSALW

-1158 RPLGIHLVVAGDRP
+1158 RPLGIHLVVSGDRP

-1192 SEDDYMSVDVAKDV
+1192 SEDDYLSMDVPKDV
-1206 LSKTSPP
+1206 LGQASPP
-1213 GRGLLGNNEV
+1213 GRGLLGNLEV

-1234 ALQAREVH
+1234 AVQAREVH
-1242 KLAQAMLRQGVEK
+1242 KLTEAMLRQGVER

-1264 QVDLDILPAGRPD
+1264 QIDLDILPAGSPD
-1277 TPVIGVDDETLQPA
+1277 LPVIGVDDETLQPA
-1291 EILAKGPLLLAGP
+1291 GILAKGPLLLAGP
-1304 PGAGRTVALVTMA
+1304 PGSGRTVALVTLA

-1323 NPNTELVYIGSR
+1323 NPGVELLYIGSR
-1335 RSAVASL
+1335 RSAAASL
-1342 RVWNRSLVGVDDV
+1342 KLWDRSVVGPDDV
-1355 QEALD
+1355 EEAIDELVD
-1360 DLTEYS
+1360 YS
-1366 AGNPGSLAI
+1366 TGTPGKLAI
-1375 FIEGLTEF
+1375 FIEGLTDF
-1383 TDTMAESGLGRLV
+1383 TDTGAESGIERLI

-1402 DQWVVGESETSTWS
+1402 EQWVVGESETSTWS

-1426 SGRRGLLMNPG
+1426 SGRRGLLLNPG
-1437 DIEGDSLLN
+1437 DIEGDSLLS
-1446 TSLGRISTD
+1446 TSLGRVSTD

-1474 ALPPED
+1474 ALPPEN
-1480 RAYGEPALS
+1480 RN
-1489 GAGAAGI
+1489 

>member
-1 MRIRLTLRRDPAEAK
+1 MRIRLTLRRDPAETK

-25 ATVAD
+25 ATVSD
-30 IAVELWTAD
+30 IATQLWAAD
-39 PERRGT
+39 PDRRGT
-45 PAPPNLTLSIDEAFV
+45 PAPDNLSLRIDEAFV
-60 AGGMKGNVL
+60 AGGMRGNVL
-69 NRSDNLLE
+69 TRTDNLLE

-91 SEQFAVPGANR
+91 SEHFDVPGAGR

-108 LRILTGP
+108 LRILSGP

-124 TGTSYIGRGRDVD
+124 SGTSYIGRDRDVD
-137 IRLSDPMTSKRHA
+137 VRLSDPLTSKRHA

-155 ETVEI
+155 ESIEI
-160 VDTNSANGLIMDGL
+160 VDTNSANGLLMDGL

-185 TLMLG
+185 TVTLG
-190 DTTVAVVSLSRN
+190 ETTVTVVPLGRN
-202 QAAAP
+202 HAAAP

-217 PRVVPRFET
+217 PRVVPRFDA

-237 PDNHPFPFI
+237 PDPHPFPYI
-246 MLIAPL
+246 MLVAPL
-252 MMGTVLWIATQNAMS
+252 LMGGILFAITRNVIS
-267 AMFMAMMPLFI
+267 VVFMAMMPLFV
-278 VGHYVDQRMR
+278 VGHYVDQRMQA
-288 SKRERKEQLKQ
+288 KRQQKEQLKQ
-299 FRESMAAF
+299 FRASMAAF
-307 RRDITELQ
+307 RQDITELQ
-315 HVERSVRL
+315 HVERAVRL

-343 WTHRPEHGG
+343 WTHRPEHKG
-352 FLGIRF
+352 FLGLRF
-358 GLGTLPSRVP
+358 GLGTAPSRITF
-368 LEEPGSNDT
+368 EEPSNNDT
-377 EPEFMQEIQ
+377 EVEYMREIQ
-386 DCIKQFQIIE
+386 DCLKQFRDIE

-402 QLRSAGSFGLAGAR
+402 QLRTAGSFGVAGAR
-416 GLVDDVARGVVLQAV
+416 GLVDDVARGMVLQLV
-431 GLHSPAEVVVTAITS
+431 GLHSPAEAVVTAITS
-446 AQSKDRWGWLQW
+446 AQSRERWNWLQW

-465 HSPLN
+465 HSPLS

-482 TLLARLEDLIEQREA
+482 SLLARLEDLLDAREA
-497 AAKTQGPQARSAIEA
+497 AARRSGPALRPDLDPAKIEIP
-512 DKEELPGPV
+512 EPMLPA
-521 LPSVLV
+521 VLV

-542 LVERGPDSGVHV
+542 LAERGPDSGVHV
-554 MWVATS
+554 MWVATDI
-560 VQSLPAACRDFM
+560 QSIPAACRDFM

-590 TYPVSCESLDAELAQ
+590 TYPVSCESLDADLAG

-612 PVVDVGKPVDDES
+612 PVVDVGKPISDDS

-639 DFMDNP
+639 DFLDNP
-645 QAVADRWK
+645 QAVAERWT

-658 RATAVPN
+658 HATAVAN

-749 LVTDLSPH
+749 LVTDLSQH

-762 LTSLRAELHYREHL
+762 LTSLRAELHHREHL
-776 LNRKKAKDLLGLQ
+776 LNRKKAKDLLALQ

-794 EAPPYLIIIVDEFAA
+794 DAPPYLIIIVDEFAA

-843 GVIKESLRANTNL
+843 GVIKDSLRANTNL

-868 TDILGVPTAAYF
+868 SDILGVPDAAYF
-880 DPSIPGRGA
+880 DPAIPGRGA

-922 MAFGSGASWEPPA
+922 MAFGSGPAWDVPA
-935 PENPVKEE
+935 PEQPVQEE

-955 NIIKAADVLAIEAPR
+955 NIVKAAESLAIRPPR
-970 KPWLNELA
+970 KPWLDELA
-978 TTYDFSKLPNPRT
+978 KTYDFSKLPNPRT

-997 GVADDPAH
+997 GVADDPAR
-1005 QDQPTVFYEPDR
+1005 QDQPTVFYEPDK

-1066 DELPHVGEVI
+1066 EQLPHVGEII
-1076 SGDDVERVGRLLRW
+1076 SGDDVERVGRLLRL
-1090 LRDIADDRSARFAE
+1090 LRDIADERSARFSD

-1113 RKLSGRPDEKR
+1113 RKIAGRPDEKR

-1131 MSAFRET
+1131 MGAFRET
-1138 YEFSRLSALW
+1138 YEYSRLSALW

-1158 RPLGIHLVVAGDRP
+1158 RPLGIHLIVTGDRP
-1172 NSVPASL
+1172 NAVPTSL

-1192 SEDDYMSVDVAKDV
+1192 SEDDYLSMDVPRDV
-1206 LSKTSPP
+1206 LSSTSPP
-1213 GRGLLGNNEV
+1213 GRGLLGGYEV
-1223 QLAVLGGNSNL
+1223 QLAVLGGDSNL

-1242 KLAQAMLRQGVEK
+1242 KLSEAMLRQGLDR
-1255 APQIERLPD
+1255 APRIQRLPE
-1264 QVDLDILPAGRPD
+1264 QVDLDVLPAGSPD
-1277 TPVIGVDDETLQPA
+1277 LPVIGVDNETLQPA
-1291 EILAKGPLLLAGP
+1291 EIMAKGPLLLSGP
-1304 PGAGRTVALVTMA
+1304 PGSGRTVALVTLA

-1323 NPNTELVYIGSR
+1323 NPDAELVYIGSR

-1342 RVWNRSLVGVDDV
+1342 PIWNRSVVG
-1355 QEALD
+1355 AD
-1360 DLTEYS
+1360 DLAVIMEDLIEHS
-1366 AGNPGSLAI
+1366 SGNPGKLAI

-1383 TDTMAESGLGRLV
+1383 TDTVAESGVSQLV

-1402 DQWVVGESETSTWS
+1402 DQWVIGESETSTWS
-1416 SAWSLAQPFK
+1416 SAWSLSQPFK
-1426 SGRRGLLMNPG
+1426 SGRRGLLINPG

-1446 TSLGRISTD
+1446 TSLGRVSPE

-1461 YIVGRGKVRKLQV
+1461 YIVGRGKARKLQI
-1474 ALPPED
+1474 ALPPENRD
-1480 RAYGEPALS
+1480 
-1489 GAGAAGI
+1489 